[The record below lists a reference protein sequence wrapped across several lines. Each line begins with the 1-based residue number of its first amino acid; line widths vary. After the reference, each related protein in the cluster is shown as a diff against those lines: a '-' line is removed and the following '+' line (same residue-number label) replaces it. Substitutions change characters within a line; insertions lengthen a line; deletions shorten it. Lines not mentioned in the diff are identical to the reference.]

1 MKKLMQKGILG
12 ILLVLAIFMCI
23 PIEARADDGIVVEKD
38 GDFLYR
44 VEGESDN
51 PEVTIYSYV
60 GSDTDVTVPSEIKGK
75 PVTTLHGTFS
85 GKKTVKK
92 VTVPE
97 GVRLIEYNA
106 FFGCTALTTV
116 VLPSSLEEMTEYTF
130 YECTNLK
137 TVSLDTAN
145 SKLTK
150 IGQYSFAYCEK
161 LTGFD
166 IPSSL
171 KELEEGVFFRCSSL
185 KKIIIP
191 DTVEK
196 IDRSAFYECTNVIEI
211 KIPGTVKEA
220 SDIALVGC
228 EKVIT
233 AELPISMVTLA
244 NLQRSDDLETLVIV
258 DDGSTELP
266 DKDALN
272 EKKKLKKVVFP
283 DSLTSIPRAF
293 CRSVSA
299 LEEVKLPANLK
310 IISNA
315 SFSECT
321 NLKTIDLPDTV
332 TEIGAFAFADCTS
345 LKDFT
350 IPDGIKSIG
359 EEAFYNSGI
368 TSLVVP
374 ESVETID
381 KLAFSHMANLT
392 NATFPAGCGIT
403 FSDCKN
409 LKTAKITGNP
419 TVIDNYMFYE
429 CSQLTDFEIPGSVKK
444 IGYAAFYNT
453 ALKEAVIPAS
463 VTEIDDWAFADCT
476 SLKDF
481 TIPDGIK
488 SIGEA
493 AFYNSGITSLVV
505 PESVETI
512 DKLAFSHMANLVSA
526 TIPAG
531 YGITFNGYTS
541 LKTAKITGNPT
552 AIDDSMFRKCSS
564 LVSIELPDTVTEIGK
579 YAFAD
584 CTSLK
589 DFTIPDGIKSIGE
602 AAFYNSGITSL
613 VVPESVETIDKLA
626 FSHMANL
633 VSATIP
639 AGYGIT
645 FNGCTSLKTAKIT
658 GNLTAI
664 DDWMFNNCGQLSDF
678 DIPDSVTRIGY
689 SAFSG
694 TALKEAVIPAGVTEI
709 DDWAFGE
716 CQNLEKAMLPDG
728 LKSIGEAA
736 FYECPELTDSNI
748 PDSVTTLGGYAFSC
762 CPKLK
767 DMTIPDTIDNFGE
780 CVFEDTPGVTID
792 TSRKYFIPTVDGI
805 KDLSYTGSEIT
816 QPDME
821 ITVNGMTLKED
832 SDYEVSY
839 SSNTEIGTA
848 TMDINF
854 KGQYVGHLTRTFNV
868 VQIEMSDENIT
879 VTGIHNTRYTGKKIV
894 MSKLAVQAGGRT
906 LIPGT
911 DYTVS
916 YKNNLNPGTAE
927 ITIAGKGNYTGTVV
941 KTFNILILKGST
953 YTVGTMKYKV
963 TNAATNGKGTVAIM
977 GTVKAKT
984 DSTFTLLSV
993 PGAVKIGGIT
1003 YNVTMVNVGAFSGY
1017 TYLKKVVIGNGVKA
1031 IGSNAFYGCKSITS
1045 IIIGRGV
1052 TAIGGKTFYG
1062 CSKLASIS
1070 VLSSSIKL
1078 IGKETFTRIAAKPVV
1093 AVPKAKLAKYKQLM
1107 KNAGMTTKA
1116 VYRVR

>member
-23 PIEARADDGIVVEKD
+23 PIQARADDGIVVEKD

-75 PVTTLHGTFS
+75 PVTTLYGTFS
-85 GKKTVKK
+85 GNKTVKK

-97 GVRLIEYNA
+97 GVRLIKNLA
-106 FFGCTALTTV
+106 FHGCTALTTV

-130 YECTNLK
+130 YQCTNLK

-150 IGQYSFAYCEK
+150 IGRYSFAYCEK

-166 IPSSL
+166 IPSLL
-171 KELEEGVFFRCSSL
+171 KELEEGVFADCSSL
-185 KKIIIP
+185 EKIIIP

-196 IDRSAFYECTNVIEI
+196 IGGSVFGGCTNVTEI

-220 SDIALVGC
+220 SDFALFGC
-228 EKVIT
+228 DKVIT

-244 NLQRSDDLETLVIV
+244 NLQRSDELETLVII
-258 DDGSTELP
+258 DDGSTALP

-272 EKKKLKKVVFP
+272 KKKKLKKVIFP
-283 DSLTSIPRAF
+283 DSLTSIPKAF
-293 CRSVSA
+293 CMSASA
-299 LEEVKLPANLK
+299 LEDVKLPANLK

-315 SFSECT
+315 SFSGCT

-332 TEIGAFAFADCTS
+332 TEIGAFAFKSTGLTS
-345 LKDFT
+345 IT
-350 IPDGIKSIG
+350 IP
-359 EEAFYNSGI
+359 A
-368 TSLVVP
+368 
-374 ESVETID
+374 SVETVDDTAFID
-381 KLAFSHMANLT
+381 NTSLT
-392 NATFPAGCGIT
+392 DATFPAGKGISFEGCT
-403 FSDCKN
+403 SLVN
-409 LKTAKITGNP
+409 VKINNNP
-419 TVIDNYMFYE
+419 TKIDDSMFRK
-429 CSQLTDFEIPGSVKK
+429 CSSL
-444 IGYAAFYNT
+444 
-453 ALKEAVIPAS
+453 AS
-463 VTEIDDWAFADCT
+463 IELPDTVTEIGKYAFADCT

-481 TIPDGIK
+481 IIPDGIK

-531 YGITFNGYTS
+531 YGITFSGCTS

-552 AIDDSMFRKCSS
+552 AIDD
-564 LVSIELPDTVTEIGK
+564 
-579 YAFAD
+579 
-584 CTSLK
+584 
-589 DFTIPDGIKSIGE
+589 
-602 AAFYNSGITSL
+602 
-613 VVPESVETIDKLA
+613 
-626 FSHMANL
+626 
-633 VSATIP
+633 
-639 AGYGIT
+639 
-645 FNGCTSLKTAKIT
+645 
-658 GNLTAI
+658 
-664 DDWMFNNCGQLSDF
+664 WMFNNCGQLADF
-678 DIPDSVTRIGY
+678 DIPDSVTKIGY
-689 SAFSG
+689 AAFSG

-716 CQNLEKAMLPDG
+716 CQNLEKAVLPDG

-792 TSRKYFIPTVDGI
+792 TSRKYFIPTVEGI

-868 VQIEMSDENIT
+868 VQTDMSGDGIT

-906 LIPGT
+906 LTPGT
-911 DYTVS
+911 DYTVA

-927 ITIAGKGNYTGTVV
+927 ITITGKGNYTGTVV

-984 DSTFTLLSV
+984 DRTFTSLSV
-993 PGAVKIGGIT
+993 PSAVKIGGIT

-1031 IGSNAFYGCKSITS
+1031 IGSNAFYGCKSIAS

-1093 AVPKAKLAKYKQLM
+1093 VVPKAKLANYKRVM

>member
-1 MKKLMQKGILG
+1 
-12 ILLVLAIFMCI
+12 
-23 PIEARADDGIVVEKD
+23 
-38 GDFLYR
+38 
-44 VEGESDN
+44 
-51 PEVTIYSYV
+51 
-60 GSDTDVTVPSEIKGK
+60 
-75 PVTTLHGTFS
+75 
-85 GKKTVKK
+85 
-92 VTVPE
+92 
-97 GVRLIEYNA
+97 
-106 FFGCTALTTV
+106 
-116 VLPSSLEEMTEYTF
+116 
-130 YECTNLK
+130 
-137 TVSLDTAN
+137 
-145 SKLTK
+145 
-150 IGQYSFAYCEK
+150 
-161 LTGFD
+161 
-166 IPSSL
+166 
-171 KELEEGVFFRCSSL
+171 
-185 KKIIIP
+185 
-191 DTVEK
+191 
-196 IDRSAFYECTNVIEI
+196 
-211 KIPGTVKEA
+211 
-220 SDIALVGC
+220 
-228 EKVIT
+228 
-233 AELPISMVTLA
+233 
-244 NLQRSDDLETLVIV
+244 
-258 DDGSTELP
+258 
-266 DKDALN
+266 
-272 EKKKLKKVVFP
+272 
-283 DSLTSIPRAF
+283 
-293 CRSVSA
+293 
-299 LEEVKLPANLK
+299 
-310 IISNA
+310 
-315 SFSECT
+315 
-321 NLKTIDLPDTV
+321 
-332 TEIGAFAFADCTS
+332 
-345 LKDFT
+345 
-350 IPDGIKSIG
+350 
-359 EEAFYNSGI
+359 
-368 TSLVVP
+368 
-374 ESVETID
+374 
-381 KLAFSHMANLT
+381 
-392 NATFPAGCGIT
+392 
-403 FSDCKN
+403 
-409 LKTAKITGNP
+409 
-419 TVIDNYMFYE
+419 
-429 CSQLTDFEIPGSVKK
+429 
-444 IGYAAFYNT
+444 
-453 ALKEAVIPAS
+453 
-463 VTEIDDWAFADCT
+463 
-476 SLKDF
+476 
-481 TIPDGIK
+481 
-488 SIGEA
+488 
-493 AFYNSGITSLVV
+493 
-505 PESVETI
+505 
-512 DKLAFSHMANLVSA
+512 MANLVSA

-879 VTGIHNTRYTGKKIV
+879 VAGIHNTRYTGKKIV
-894 MSKLAVQAGGRT
+894 MSKLAVRADGRT

-911 DYTVS
+911 DYTVA

-963 TNAATNGKGTVAIM
+963 TNAAINGKGTVAIM

-984 DSTFTLLSV
+984 DRTFTSLSV
-993 PGAVKIGGIT
+993 PSAVKIGGIT

-1017 TYLKKVVIGNGVKA
+1017 TYLKKVVIGNGIKA
-1031 IGSNAFYGCKSITS
+1031 IGSNAFYGCKSIAS

-1078 IGKETFTRIAAKPVV
+1078 IGRETFTRIAAKPVV
-1093 AVPKAKLAKYKQLM
+1093 VVPKAKLAKYKQLM
-1107 KNAGMTTKA
+1107 KNAGMTTRA

>member
-23 PIEARADDGIVVEKD
+23 PIQARADDGIVVEKD

-85 GKKTVKK
+85 GKETVKK

-97 GVRLIEYNA
+97 GVRLIEYHA
-106 FFGCTALTTV
+106 FHGCTALTTV
-116 VLPSSLEEMTEYTF
+116 VLPSSLEEMTENTF
-130 YECTNLK
+130 YQCTNLK

-196 IDRSAFYECTNVIEI
+196 IDRSAFYECTNVTEI

-374 ESVETID
+374 ESVETIG

-463 VTEIDDWAFADCT
+463 VTEIDDWAF
-476 SLKDF
+476 
-481 TIPDGIK
+481 
-488 SIGEA
+488 
-493 AFYNSGITSLVV
+493 
-505 PESVETI
+505 
-512 DKLAFSHMANLVSA
+512 
-526 TIPAG
+526 
-531 YGITFNGYTS
+531 
-541 LKTAKITGNPT
+541 
-552 AIDDSMFRKCSS
+552 
-564 LVSIELPDTVTEIGK
+564 
-579 YAFAD
+579 
-584 CTSLK
+584 
-589 DFTIPDGIKSIGE
+589 
-602 AAFYNSGITSL
+602 
-613 VVPESVETIDKLA
+613 
-626 FSHMANL
+626 
-633 VSATIP
+633 
-639 AGYGIT
+639 
-645 FNGCTSLKTAKIT
+645 
-658 GNLTAI
+658 
-664 DDWMFNNCGQLSDF
+664 
-678 DIPDSVTRIGY
+678 
-689 SAFSG
+689 
-694 TALKEAVIPAGVTEI
+694 
-709 DDWAFGE
+709 GE
-716 CQNLEKAMLPDG
+716 CQNLEKAVLPDG

-805 KDLSYTGSEIT
+805 KDLPYTGSEIT

-868 VQIEMSDENIT
+868 VQTDMSGDGIT

-906 LIPGT
+906 LTPGT
-911 DYTVS
+911 DYTVA

-927 ITIAGKGNYTGTVV
+927 ITITGKGNYTGTVV

-984 DSTFTLLSV
+984 DRTFTSLSV
-993 PGAVKIGGIT
+993 PSAVKIGGIT

-1031 IGSNAFYGCKSITS
+1031 IGSNAFYGCKSIAS

-1078 IGKETFTRIAAKPVV
+1078 IGKETFTRIATKPVV
-1093 AVPKAKLAKYKQLM
+1093 VVSKANLAKYKQLM

>member
-23 PIEARADDGIVVEKD
+23 PIQARADDGIVVEKD

-60 GSDTDVTVPSEIKGK
+60 GSDTDVTVPSEIKGV

-85 GKKTVKK
+85 GKETVKTV
-92 VTVPE
+92 TIPE
-97 GVRLIEYNA
+97 GVRLIEYHA
-106 FFGCTALTTV
+106 FHGCTALTTV
-116 VLPSSLEEMTEYTF
+116 VLPSSLEEMTENTF
-130 YECTNLK
+130 YQCTNLK

-299 LEEVKLPANLK
+299 LEEVNLPANLK

-453 ALKEAVIPAS
+453 ALKEAVIPA
-463 VTEIDDWAFADCT
+463 
-476 SLKDF
+476 
-481 TIPDGIK
+481 
-488 SIGEA
+488 
-493 AFYNSGITSLVV
+493 
-505 PESVETI
+505 
-512 DKLAFSHMANLVSA
+512 
-526 TIPAG
+526 
-531 YGITFNGYTS
+531 
-541 LKTAKITGNPT
+541 
-552 AIDDSMFRKCSS
+552 
-564 LVSIELPDTVTEIGK
+564 
-579 YAFAD
+579 
-584 CTSLK
+584 
-589 DFTIPDGIKSIGE
+589 
-602 AAFYNSGITSL
+602 
-613 VVPESVETIDKLA
+613 
-626 FSHMANL
+626 
-633 VSATIP
+633 
-639 AGYGIT
+639 
-645 FNGCTSLKTAKIT
+645 
-658 GNLTAI
+658 
-664 DDWMFNNCGQLSDF
+664 
-678 DIPDSVTRIGY
+678 
-689 SAFSG
+689 
-694 TALKEAVIPAGVTEI
+694 GVTEI

-748 PDSVTTLGGYAFSC
+748 QDSVTTLGGYAFSC

-879 VTGIHNTRYTGKKIV
+879 VAGIHNTRYTGKKIV

-911 DYTVS
+911 DYTVA

-963 TNAATNGKGTVAIM
+963 TNAATDGKGTVAIM

-984 DSTFTLLSV
+984 DRTFTLLSV
-993 PGAVKIGGIT
+993 PGTVKIGGIT

-1017 TYLKKVVIGNGVKA
+1017 TYLKKVAIGNGVKA
-1031 IGSNAFYGCKSITS
+1031 IGSNAFYGCKSIAS

-1093 AVPKAKLAKYKQLM
+1093 VVPKAKLAKYKQLM

>member
-1 MKKLMQKGILG
+1 MLHFACIILSSAKSEKVYIEGETPAGSNTYWKCQNQDNTGKNAADHKGRGRQRKGEFMKKLIQKGILG

-23 PIEARADDGIVVEKD
+23 PIQARADDGIVVEKD

-60 GSDTDVTVPSEIKGK
+60 GSDTDVTVPSKIKGM

-85 GKKTVKK
+85 GKETVKTV
-92 VTVPE
+92 TIPE

-130 YECTNLK
+130 YQCTNLK

-315 SFSECT
+315 SFSGCT

-403 FSDCKN
+403 FSGCKN

-463 VTEIDDWAFADCT
+463 VTEIDDWAF
-476 SLKDF
+476 
-481 TIPDGIK
+481 
-488 SIGEA
+488 
-493 AFYNSGITSLVV
+493 
-505 PESVETI
+505 
-512 DKLAFSHMANLVSA
+512 
-526 TIPAG
+526 
-531 YGITFNGYTS
+531 
-541 LKTAKITGNPT
+541 
-552 AIDDSMFRKCSS
+552 
-564 LVSIELPDTVTEIGK
+564 
-579 YAFAD
+579 
-584 CTSLK
+584 
-589 DFTIPDGIKSIGE
+589 
-602 AAFYNSGITSL
+602 
-613 VVPESVETIDKLA
+613 
-626 FSHMANL
+626 
-633 VSATIP
+633 
-639 AGYGIT
+639 
-645 FNGCTSLKTAKIT
+645 
-658 GNLTAI
+658 
-664 DDWMFNNCGQLSDF
+664 
-678 DIPDSVTRIGY
+678 
-689 SAFSG
+689 
-694 TALKEAVIPAGVTEI
+694 
-709 DDWAFGE
+709 GE
-716 CQNLEKAMLPDG
+716 CQNLEKAVLPDG
-728 LKSIGEAA
+728 LKSIGGAA

-748 PDSVTTLGGYAFSC
+748 PDSVTTLGDFAFGW

-767 DMTIPDTIDNFGE
+767 DVTIPDTIDNFGK
-780 CVFEDTPGVTID
+780 CVFVNTPGVTID
-792 TSRKYFIPTVDGI
+792 TSRKYFVPTVDGI
-805 KDLSYTGSEIT
+805 KDLPYTGSEVA
-816 QPDME
+816 QPDMD
-821 ITVNGMTLKED
+821 ITVNGVTLEED

-906 LIPGT
+906 LTPGT
-911 DYTVS
+911 DYTVA

-953 YTVGTMKYKV
+953 YIVGTMKYKV

-984 DSTFTLLSV
+984 DRTFTSLSV
-993 PGAVKIGGIT
+993 PSAVKIGGIT

-1017 TYLKKVVIGNGVKA
+1017 TYLKKVVIGNGIKA
-1031 IGSNAFYGCKSITS
+1031 IGSNAFYGCKSIAS

-1093 AVPKAKLAKYKQLM
+1093 VVPKAKLAKYKQLM

>member
-1 MKKLMQKGILG
+1 MKKLIQRGILG

-23 PIEARADDGIVVEKD
+23 PIQARADDGIVVEKD

-85 GKKTVKK
+85 GKETVKK

-97 GVRLIEYNA
+97 GVRLIEYHA
-106 FFGCTALTTV
+106 FHGCTALTTV

-130 YECTNLK
+130 YQCTNLK

-150 IGQYSFAYCEK
+150 IGQYSFADCGK

-196 IDRSAFYECTNVIEI
+196 IDSSAFRECTNVTEI

-463 VTEIDDWAFADCT
+463 VTEIDDWAF
-476 SLKDF
+476 
-481 TIPDGIK
+481 
-488 SIGEA
+488 
-493 AFYNSGITSLVV
+493 
-505 PESVETI
+505 
-512 DKLAFSHMANLVSA
+512 
-526 TIPAG
+526 
-531 YGITFNGYTS
+531 
-541 LKTAKITGNPT
+541 
-552 AIDDSMFRKCSS
+552 
-564 LVSIELPDTVTEIGK
+564 
-579 YAFAD
+579 
-584 CTSLK
+584 
-589 DFTIPDGIKSIGE
+589 
-602 AAFYNSGITSL
+602 
-613 VVPESVETIDKLA
+613 
-626 FSHMANL
+626 
-633 VSATIP
+633 
-639 AGYGIT
+639 
-645 FNGCTSLKTAKIT
+645 
-658 GNLTAI
+658 
-664 DDWMFNNCGQLSDF
+664 
-678 DIPDSVTRIGY
+678 
-689 SAFSG
+689 
-694 TALKEAVIPAGVTEI
+694 
-709 DDWAFGE
+709 GE
-716 CQNLEKAMLPDG
+716 CQNLEKAVLSDG
-728 LKSIGEAA
+728 LKSIGGAA

-748 PDSVTTLGGYAFSC
+748 PDSVTTLGDFAFGW

-767 DMTIPDTIDNFGE
+767 DMTIPDTIDNFGK
-780 CVFEDTPGVTID
+780 CVFANTPGVTID

-805 KDLSYTGSEIT
+805 KDLPYTGSEVT

-821 ITVNGMTLKED
+821 ITVNGVTLKED

-839 SSNTEIGTA
+839 SSNTEIGMA

-879 VTGIHNTRYTGKKIV
+879 VAGIHNTRYTGKKIV
-894 MSKLAVQAGGRT
+894 MSKLAVRADGRT

-911 DYTVS
+911 DYTVA

-963 TNAATNGKGTVAIM
+963 TNAAINGKGTVAIM

-984 DSTFTLLSV
+984 DRTFTLLSV
-993 PGAVKIGGIT
+993 PSTVKIGGIT

-1017 TYLKKVVIGNGVKA
+1017 TYLKKVAIGNGVKA
-1031 IGSNAFYGCKSITS
+1031 IGSNAFYGCKSIAS

-1093 AVPKAKLAKYKQLM
+1093 VVPKAKLAKYKQLM

>member
-1 MKKLMQKGILG
+1 MKKLIQKGILG

-23 PIEARADDGIVVEKD
+23 PIQTRADDGIVVEKD

-85 GKKTVKK
+85 GKETVKK

-97 GVRLIEYNA
+97 GVRLIEYHA
-106 FFGCTALTTV
+106 FHGCTALTTV

-130 YECTNLK
+130 YQCTNLK

-196 IDRSAFYECTNVIEI
+196 IDRSAFYECTNVTEI

-332 TEIGAFAFADCTS
+332 TEIGAFAFANCTS

-463 VTEIDDWAFADCT
+463 VTEIDDWAF
-476 SLKDF
+476 
-481 TIPDGIK
+481 
-488 SIGEA
+488 
-493 AFYNSGITSLVV
+493 
-505 PESVETI
+505 
-512 DKLAFSHMANLVSA
+512 
-526 TIPAG
+526 
-531 YGITFNGYTS
+531 
-541 LKTAKITGNPT
+541 
-552 AIDDSMFRKCSS
+552 
-564 LVSIELPDTVTEIGK
+564 
-579 YAFAD
+579 
-584 CTSLK
+584 
-589 DFTIPDGIKSIGE
+589 
-602 AAFYNSGITSL
+602 
-613 VVPESVETIDKLA
+613 
-626 FSHMANL
+626 
-633 VSATIP
+633 
-639 AGYGIT
+639 
-645 FNGCTSLKTAKIT
+645 
-658 GNLTAI
+658 
-664 DDWMFNNCGQLSDF
+664 
-678 DIPDSVTRIGY
+678 
-689 SAFSG
+689 
-694 TALKEAVIPAGVTEI
+694 
-709 DDWAFGE
+709 GE
-716 CQNLEKAMLPDG
+716 CQNLEKAVLSDG
-728 LKSIGEAA
+728 LKSIGGAA

-748 PDSVTTLGGYAFSC
+748 PDSVTTLGDFAFGW

-767 DMTIPDTIDNFGE
+767 DMTIPDTIDNFGK
-780 CVFEDTPGVTID
+780 CVFANTPGVTID

-805 KDLSYTGSEIT
+805 KDLPYTGSEVT

-821 ITVNGMTLKED
+821 ITVNGVTLKED

-839 SSNTEIGTA
+839 SSNTEIGMA

-868 VQIEMSDENIT
+868 VQTDMSGDGIT

-906 LIPGT
+906 LTPGT
-911 DYTVS
+911 DYTVA

-984 DSTFTLLSV
+984 DRTFTSLSV
-993 PGAVKIGGIT
+993 PSAVKIGGIT

-1017 TYLKKVVIGNGVKA
+1017 TYLKKVVIGNGIKA
-1031 IGSNAFYGCKSITS
+1031 IGSNAFYGCKSIAS

-1093 AVPKAKLAKYKQLM
+1093 VVPKAKLAKYKQLM

>member
-23 PIEARADDGIVVEKD
+23 PIQARADDGIVVEKD

-60 GSDTDVTVPSEIKGK
+60 GSDTDVTVPSEIKGM

-85 GKKTVKK
+85 GKETVKTV
-92 VTVPE
+92 TIPE

-116 VLPSSLEEMTEYTF
+116 VLPSSLEEMTENTF
-130 YECTNLK
+130 YQCTNLK

-171 KELEEGVFFRCSSL
+171 KELEEFVFAYCSSL

-196 IDRSAFYECTNVIEI
+196 IDISAFRMCTNVTEI

-220 SDIALVGC
+220 SEFALFGC
-228 EKVIT
+228 DKVIT

-429 CSQLTDFEIPGSVKK
+429 CSQLTDFEIPDSVKK
-444 IGYAAFYNT
+444 IGYAAFYN
-453 ALKEAVIPAS
+453 
-463 VTEIDDWAFADCT
+463 
-476 SLKDF
+476 
-481 TIPDGIK
+481 
-488 SIGEA
+488 
-493 AFYNSGITSLVV
+493 
-505 PESVETI
+505 
-512 DKLAFSHMANLVSA
+512 
-526 TIPAG
+526 
-531 YGITFNGYTS
+531 
-541 LKTAKITGNPT
+541 
-552 AIDDSMFRKCSS
+552 
-564 LVSIELPDTVTEIGK
+564 
-579 YAFAD
+579 
-584 CTSLK
+584 
-589 DFTIPDGIKSIGE
+589 
-602 AAFYNSGITSL
+602 
-613 VVPESVETIDKLA
+613 
-626 FSHMANL
+626 
-633 VSATIP
+633 
-639 AGYGIT
+639 
-645 FNGCTSLKTAKIT
+645 
-658 GNLTAI
+658 
-664 DDWMFNNCGQLSDF
+664 
-678 DIPDSVTRIGY
+678 
-689 SAFSG
+689 

-821 ITVNGMTLKED
+821 ITVNGVTLKED

-906 LIPGT
+906 LTPGT
-911 DYTVS
+911 DYTVA

-984 DSTFTLLSV
+984 DRTFTSLSV
-993 PGAVKIGGIT
+993 PSAVKIGGIT

-1017 TYLKKVVIGNGVKA
+1017 TYLKKVVIGNGIKA
-1031 IGSNAFYGCKSITS
+1031 IGSNAFYGCKSIAS

-1093 AVPKAKLAKYKQLM
+1093 VVPKAKLAKYKQLM

>member
-60 GSDTDVTVPSEIKGK
+60 GSDTDVTVPSKIKGM

-85 GKKTVKK
+85 GKETVKTV
-92 VTVPE
+92 TIPE

-130 YECTNLK
+130 YQCTNLK

-531 YGITFNGYTS
+531 YGITFNG
-541 LKTAKITGNPT
+541 
-552 AIDDSMFRKCSS
+552 
-564 LVSIELPDTVTEIGK
+564 
-579 YAFAD
+579 
-584 CTSLK
+584 
-589 DFTIPDGIKSIGE
+589 
-602 AAFYNSGITSL
+602 
-613 VVPESVETIDKLA
+613 
-626 FSHMANL
+626 
-633 VSATIP
+633 
-639 AGYGIT
+639 
-645 FNGCTSLKTAKIT
+645 CTSLKTAKIT

-906 LIPGT
+906 LTPGT
-911 DYTVS
+911 DYTVA

-984 DSTFTLLSV
+984 DRTFTSLSV
-993 PGAVKIGGIT
+993 PSAVKIGGIT

-1017 TYLKKVVIGNGVKA
+1017 TYLKKVVIGNGIKA
-1031 IGSNAFYGCKSITS
+1031 IGSNAFYGCKSIAS

-1093 AVPKAKLAKYKQLM
+1093 VVPKAKLAKYKQLM

>member
-23 PIEARADDGIVVEKD
+23 PIQARADDGIVVEKD

-44 VEGESDN
+44 VEGESDT

-60 GSDTDVTVPSEIKGK
+60 GSDTDVTVPSKIKGM

-85 GKKTVKK
+85 GKETVKTV
-92 VTVPE
+92 TIPE

-130 YECTNLK
+130 YQCTNLK

-150 IGQYSFAYCEK
+150 IGRYSFAYCEK

-171 KELEEGVFFRCSSL
+171 KELEEFVFAYCSSL

-196 IDRSAFYECTNVIEI
+196 IDISAFRMCTNVTEI

-220 SDIALVGC
+220 SEFALFGC
-228 EKVIT
+228 DKVIT

-293 CRSVSA
+293 CRSISA

-315 SFSECT
+315 SFSKCT

-463 VTEIDDWAFADCT
+463 VTEIDDWAF
-476 SLKDF
+476 
-481 TIPDGIK
+481 
-488 SIGEA
+488 
-493 AFYNSGITSLVV
+493 
-505 PESVETI
+505 
-512 DKLAFSHMANLVSA
+512 
-526 TIPAG
+526 
-531 YGITFNGYTS
+531 
-541 LKTAKITGNPT
+541 
-552 AIDDSMFRKCSS
+552 
-564 LVSIELPDTVTEIGK
+564 
-579 YAFAD
+579 
-584 CTSLK
+584 
-589 DFTIPDGIKSIGE
+589 
-602 AAFYNSGITSL
+602 
-613 VVPESVETIDKLA
+613 
-626 FSHMANL
+626 
-633 VSATIP
+633 
-639 AGYGIT
+639 
-645 FNGCTSLKTAKIT
+645 
-658 GNLTAI
+658 
-664 DDWMFNNCGQLSDF
+664 
-678 DIPDSVTRIGY
+678 
-689 SAFSG
+689 
-694 TALKEAVIPAGVTEI
+694 
-709 DDWAFGE
+709 GE
-716 CQNLEKAMLPDG
+716 CQNLEKAVLPDG
-728 LKSIGEAA
+728 LKSIGGAA

-748 PDSVTTLGGYAFSC
+748 PDSVTTLGDFAFGW

-767 DMTIPDTIDNFGE
+767 DMTIPDTIDNFGK
-780 CVFEDTPGVTID
+780 CVFANTPGVTID

-805 KDLSYTGSEIT
+805 KDLPYTGSEVT

-821 ITVNGMTLKED
+821 ITVNGVTLKED

-839 SSNTEIGTA
+839 SSNTEIGMA

-879 VTGIHNTRYTGKKIV
+879 VAGIHNTRYTGKKIV
-894 MSKLAVQAGGRT
+894 MSKLAVRADGRT

-911 DYTVS
+911 DYTVA

-963 TNAATNGKGTVAIM
+963 TNAAINGKGTVAIM

-984 DSTFTLLSV
+984 DRTFTLLSV
-993 PGAVKIGGIT
+993 PGTVKIGGIT

-1031 IGSNAFYGCKSITS
+1031 IGSNAFYGCKSIAS

-1078 IGKETFTRIAAKPVV
+1078 IGRETFTRIAAKPVV
-1093 AVPKAKLAKYKQLM
+1093 VVPKAKLANYKRLM

>member
-23 PIEARADDGIVVEKD
+23 PIQARADDGIVVEKD

-60 GSDTDVTVPSEIKGK
+60 GSDTDVTVPSKIKGM

-85 GKKTVKK
+85 GKETVKK
-92 VTVPE
+92 VTVSE

-106 FFGCTALTTV
+106 FYGCTALTTV

-130 YECTNLK
+130 YQCTNLK

-150 IGQYSFAYCEK
+150 IGQYSFVDCEK

-196 IDRSAFYECTNVIEI
+196 IDRSAFYECTNVTEI

-463 VTEIDDWAFADCT
+463 VTEIDDWAF
-476 SLKDF
+476 
-481 TIPDGIK
+481 
-488 SIGEA
+488 
-493 AFYNSGITSLVV
+493 
-505 PESVETI
+505 
-512 DKLAFSHMANLVSA
+512 
-526 TIPAG
+526 
-531 YGITFNGYTS
+531 
-541 LKTAKITGNPT
+541 
-552 AIDDSMFRKCSS
+552 
-564 LVSIELPDTVTEIGK
+564 
-579 YAFAD
+579 
-584 CTSLK
+584 
-589 DFTIPDGIKSIGE
+589 
-602 AAFYNSGITSL
+602 
-613 VVPESVETIDKLA
+613 
-626 FSHMANL
+626 
-633 VSATIP
+633 
-639 AGYGIT
+639 
-645 FNGCTSLKTAKIT
+645 
-658 GNLTAI
+658 
-664 DDWMFNNCGQLSDF
+664 
-678 DIPDSVTRIGY
+678 
-689 SAFSG
+689 
-694 TALKEAVIPAGVTEI
+694 
-709 DDWAFGE
+709 GE
-716 CQNLEKAMLPDG
+716 CQNLEKAVLSDG
-728 LKSIGEAA
+728 LKSIGGAA

-748 PDSVTTLGGYAFSC
+748 PDSVTTLGDFAFGW

-767 DMTIPDTIDNFGE
+767 DMTIPDTIDNFGK
-780 CVFEDTPGVTID
+780 CVFANTPGVTID

-805 KDLSYTGSEIT
+805 KDLPYTGSEVT

-821 ITVNGMTLKED
+821 ITVNGVTLKED

-839 SSNTEIGTA
+839 SSNTEIGMA

-868 VQIEMSDENIT
+868 VQTDMSGDGIT

-911 DYTVS
+911 DYTVA

-984 DSTFTLLSV
+984 DRTFTLLSV
-993 PGAVKIGGIT
+993 PSTVKIGGIT

-1017 TYLKKVVIGNGVKA
+1017 TYLKKVAIGNGVKA
-1031 IGSNAFYGCKSITS
+1031 IGSNAFYGCKSIAS

-1052 TAIGGKTFYG
+1052 TAIGSKTFYG

-1093 AVPKAKLAKYKQLM
+1093 VVPKAKLANYKRVM

>member
-1 MKKLMQKGILG
+1 MKKLIQRGILG

-23 PIEARADDGIVVEKD
+23 PIQARADDGIVVEKD

-44 VEGESDN
+44 VEGESNN

-60 GSDTDVTVPSEIKGK
+60 GSDTDVTVPSKIKGM

-85 GKKTVKK
+85 SKKTVKK
-92 VTVPE
+92 VTIPE

-106 FFGCTALTTV
+106 FYGCTDLTTV

-130 YECTNLK
+130 YQCTNLK

-150 IGQYSFAYCEK
+150 IGKYSFAYCEK

-166 IPSSL
+166 IPSSV
-171 KELEEGVFFRCSSL
+171 KELEEFVFAYCSSL

-196 IDRSAFYECTNVIEI
+196 IDISAFRECTNVTEI

-220 SDIALVGC
+220 SEFALVGC
-228 EKVIT
+228 DKVIT

-283 DSLTSIPRAF
+283 DSLTSIPKAF

-403 FSDCKN
+403 FSGCKN

-453 ALKEAVIPAS
+453 ALKEAVIPA
-463 VTEIDDWAFADCT
+463 
-476 SLKDF
+476 
-481 TIPDGIK
+481 
-488 SIGEA
+488 
-493 AFYNSGITSLVV
+493 
-505 PESVETI
+505 
-512 DKLAFSHMANLVSA
+512 
-526 TIPAG
+526 
-531 YGITFNGYTS
+531 
-541 LKTAKITGNPT
+541 
-552 AIDDSMFRKCSS
+552 
-564 LVSIELPDTVTEIGK
+564 
-579 YAFAD
+579 
-584 CTSLK
+584 
-589 DFTIPDGIKSIGE
+589 
-602 AAFYNSGITSL
+602 
-613 VVPESVETIDKLA
+613 
-626 FSHMANL
+626 
-633 VSATIP
+633 
-639 AGYGIT
+639 
-645 FNGCTSLKTAKIT
+645 
-658 GNLTAI
+658 
-664 DDWMFNNCGQLSDF
+664 
-678 DIPDSVTRIGY
+678 
-689 SAFSG
+689 
-694 TALKEAVIPAGVTEI
+694 GVTEI

-716 CQNLEKAMLPDG
+716 CQNLEKAVLPDG
-728 LKSIGEAA
+728 LKSIGGAA

-748 PDSVTTLGGYAFSC
+748 PDSVTTLGDFAFGW

-767 DMTIPDTIDNFGE
+767 DVTIPDTIDNFGK
-780 CVFEDTPGVTID
+780 CVFVNTPGVTID
-792 TSRKYFIPTVDGI
+792 TSRKYFVPTVDGI
-805 KDLSYTGSEIT
+805 KDLPYTGSEVA
-816 QPDME
+816 QPDMD
-821 ITVNGMTLKED
+821 ITVNGVTLEED

-868 VQIEMSDENIT
+868 VQIDMSDENIT

-1093 AVPKAKLAKYKQLM
+1093 VVPKAKLAKYKQLM

>member
-1 MKKLMQKGILG
+1 MKKLIQRGILG

-23 PIEARADDGIVVEKD
+23 PIQARADDGIVVEKD

-44 VEGESDN
+44 VEGESNN

-60 GSDTDVTVPSEIKGK
+60 GSDTDVTVPSKIKGM

-85 GKKTVKK
+85 SKKTVKK
-92 VTVPE
+92 VTIPE

-106 FFGCTALTTV
+106 FYGCTDLTTV

-130 YECTNLK
+130 YQCTNLK

-150 IGQYSFAYCEK
+150 IGKYSFAYCEK

-166 IPSSL
+166 IPSSV
-171 KELEEGVFFRCSSL
+171 KELEEFVFAYCSSL

-196 IDRSAFYECTNVIEI
+196 IDISAFRECTNVTEI

-220 SDIALVGC
+220 SEFALVGC
-228 EKVIT
+228 DKVIT

-315 SFSECT
+315 SFSGCT

-403 FSDCKN
+403 FSGCKN

-463 VTEIDDWAFADCT
+463 VTEIDDWAF
-476 SLKDF
+476 
-481 TIPDGIK
+481 
-488 SIGEA
+488 
-493 AFYNSGITSLVV
+493 
-505 PESVETI
+505 
-512 DKLAFSHMANLVSA
+512 
-526 TIPAG
+526 
-531 YGITFNGYTS
+531 
-541 LKTAKITGNPT
+541 
-552 AIDDSMFRKCSS
+552 
-564 LVSIELPDTVTEIGK
+564 
-579 YAFAD
+579 
-584 CTSLK
+584 
-589 DFTIPDGIKSIGE
+589 
-602 AAFYNSGITSL
+602 
-613 VVPESVETIDKLA
+613 
-626 FSHMANL
+626 
-633 VSATIP
+633 
-639 AGYGIT
+639 
-645 FNGCTSLKTAKIT
+645 
-658 GNLTAI
+658 
-664 DDWMFNNCGQLSDF
+664 
-678 DIPDSVTRIGY
+678 
-689 SAFSG
+689 
-694 TALKEAVIPAGVTEI
+694 
-709 DDWAFGE
+709 GE
-716 CQNLEKAMLPDG
+716 CQNLEKAVLPDG
-728 LKSIGEAA
+728 LKSIGGAA

-748 PDSVTTLGGYAFSC
+748 PDSVTTLGDFAFGW

-767 DMTIPDTIDNFGE
+767 DVTIPDTIDNFGK
-780 CVFEDTPGVTID
+780 CVFVNTPGVTID
-792 TSRKYFIPTVDGI
+792 TSRKYFVPTVDGI
-805 KDLSYTGSEIT
+805 KDLPYTGSEVA
-816 QPDME
+816 QPDMD
-821 ITVNGMTLKED
+821 ITVNGVTLEED

-868 VQIEMSDENIT
+868 VQIDMSDENIT

-1017 TYLKKVVIGNGVKA
+1017 TYLKKVVIGNGIKA
-1031 IGSNAFYGCKSITS
+1031 IGSNAFYGCKSIAS

-1093 AVPKAKLAKYKQLM
+1093 VVPKAKLAKYKQLM

>member
-12 ILLVLAIFMCI
+12 ILLVLAIFMSI
-23 PIEARADDGIVVEKD
+23 PIQARADDGIVVEKD

-85 GKKTVKK
+85 GKETVKK

-97 GVRLIEYNA
+97 GVRLIEYHA
-106 FFGCTALTTV
+106 FHGCTALTTV
-116 VLPSSLEEMTEYTF
+116 VLPSSLEEMTENTF
-130 YECTNLK
+130 YQCTNLK

-196 IDRSAFYECTNVIEI
+196 IDRSAFYECTNVTEI

-293 CRSVSA
+293 CRSESA

-332 TEIGAFAFADCTS
+332 TEIGAF
-345 LKDFT
+345 
-350 IPDGIKSIG
+350 
-359 EEAFYNSGI
+359 
-368 TSLVVP
+368 
-374 ESVETID
+374 
-381 KLAFSHMANLT
+381 
-392 NATFPAGCGIT
+392 
-403 FSDCKN
+403 
-409 LKTAKITGNP
+409 
-419 TVIDNYMFYE
+419 
-429 CSQLTDFEIPGSVKK
+429 
-444 IGYAAFYNT
+444 
-453 ALKEAVIPAS
+453 
-463 VTEIDDWAFADCT
+463 
-476 SLKDF
+476 
-481 TIPDGIK
+481 
-488 SIGEA
+488 
-493 AFYNSGITSLVV
+493 
-505 PESVETI
+505 
-512 DKLAFSHMANLVSA
+512 
-526 TIPAG
+526 
-531 YGITFNGYTS
+531 
-541 LKTAKITGNPT
+541 
-552 AIDDSMFRKCSS
+552 
-564 LVSIELPDTVTEIGK
+564 
-579 YAFAD
+579 AFAD

-868 VQIEMSDENIT
+868 VQTDMSGDGIT

-894 MSKLAVQAGGRT
+894 MSKIAVQAGGRT
-906 LIPGT
+906 LTPGT
-911 DYTVS
+911 DYTVA

-984 DSTFTLLSV
+984 DRTFTSLSV
-993 PGAVKIGGIT
+993 PSAVKIGGIT

-1017 TYLKKVVIGNGVKA
+1017 TYLKKVVIGNGIKA
-1031 IGSNAFYGCKSITS
+1031 IGSNAFYGCKSIAS

-1093 AVPKAKLAKYKQLM
+1093 VVPKAKLAKYKQLM

>member
-1 MKKLMQKGILG
+1 MKKLIQRGILG
-12 ILLVLAIFMCI
+12 ILLVLAIFMSI
-23 PIEARADDGIVVEKD
+23 PIQARADDGIVVEKD

-60 GSDTDVTVPSEIKGK
+60 GSDTDVTVPSKIKGM

-85 GKKTVKK
+85 GKETVKK
-92 VTVPE
+92 VTVSE

-106 FFGCTALTTV
+106 FHGCTALTTV

-130 YECTNLK
+130 YQCTNLK

-171 KELEEGVFFRCSSL
+171 KELEEFVFAYCSSL

-196 IDRSAFYECTNVIEI
+196 IDISAFRMCTNVTEI

-220 SDIALVGC
+220 SEFALFGC
-228 EKVIT
+228 DKVIT

-315 SFSECT
+315 SFSKCT

-463 VTEIDDWAFADCT
+463 VTEIDDWAF
-476 SLKDF
+476 
-481 TIPDGIK
+481 
-488 SIGEA
+488 
-493 AFYNSGITSLVV
+493 
-505 PESVETI
+505 
-512 DKLAFSHMANLVSA
+512 
-526 TIPAG
+526 
-531 YGITFNGYTS
+531 
-541 LKTAKITGNPT
+541 
-552 AIDDSMFRKCSS
+552 
-564 LVSIELPDTVTEIGK
+564 
-579 YAFAD
+579 
-584 CTSLK
+584 
-589 DFTIPDGIKSIGE
+589 
-602 AAFYNSGITSL
+602 
-613 VVPESVETIDKLA
+613 
-626 FSHMANL
+626 
-633 VSATIP
+633 
-639 AGYGIT
+639 
-645 FNGCTSLKTAKIT
+645 
-658 GNLTAI
+658 
-664 DDWMFNNCGQLSDF
+664 
-678 DIPDSVTRIGY
+678 
-689 SAFSG
+689 
-694 TALKEAVIPAGVTEI
+694 
-709 DDWAFGE
+709 GE
-716 CQNLEKAMLPDG
+716 CQNLEKAVLSDG
-728 LKSIGEAA
+728 LKSIGGAA

-748 PDSVTTLGGYAFSC
+748 PDSVTTLGDFAFGW

-767 DMTIPDTIDNFGE
+767 DMTIPDTIDNFGK
-780 CVFEDTPGVTID
+780 CVFANTPGVTID

-805 KDLSYTGSEIT
+805 KDLPYTGSEVT

-821 ITVNGMTLKED
+821 ITVNGVTLKED

-839 SSNTEIGTA
+839 SSNTEIGMA

-868 VQIEMSDENIT
+868 VQTDMSGDGIT

-906 LIPGT
+906 LTPGT
-911 DYTVS
+911 DYTVA

-963 TNAATNGKGTVAIM
+963 TNAATDGKGTVAIM

-984 DSTFTLLSV
+984 DRTFTLLSV
-993 PGAVKIGGIT
+993 PGTVKIGGIT

-1031 IGSNAFYGCKSITS
+1031 IGSNAFYGCKSIAS

-1093 AVPKAKLAKYKQLM
+1093 VVPKAKLAKYKQLM

>member
-23 PIEARADDGIVVEKD
+23 PIQARADDGIVVEKD

-60 GSDTDVTVPSEIKGK
+60 GSDTDVTVPSEIKGM

-85 GKKTVKK
+85 GKETVKTV
-92 VTVPE
+92 TISE

-116 VLPSSLEEMTEYTF
+116 VLPSSLEEMTENTF
-130 YECTNLK
+130 YQCTNLK

-150 IGQYSFAYCEK
+150 IGRYSFAYCEK

-171 KELEEGVFFRCSSL
+171 KELEEFVFAYCSSL

-196 IDRSAFYECTNVIEI
+196 IDISAFRMCTNVTEI

-220 SDIALVGC
+220 SEFALFGC
-228 EKVIT
+228 DKVIT

-463 VTEIDDWAFADCT
+463 VTEIDDWAF
-476 SLKDF
+476 
-481 TIPDGIK
+481 
-488 SIGEA
+488 
-493 AFYNSGITSLVV
+493 
-505 PESVETI
+505 
-512 DKLAFSHMANLVSA
+512 
-526 TIPAG
+526 
-531 YGITFNGYTS
+531 
-541 LKTAKITGNPT
+541 
-552 AIDDSMFRKCSS
+552 
-564 LVSIELPDTVTEIGK
+564 
-579 YAFAD
+579 
-584 CTSLK
+584 
-589 DFTIPDGIKSIGE
+589 
-602 AAFYNSGITSL
+602 
-613 VVPESVETIDKLA
+613 
-626 FSHMANL
+626 
-633 VSATIP
+633 
-639 AGYGIT
+639 
-645 FNGCTSLKTAKIT
+645 
-658 GNLTAI
+658 
-664 DDWMFNNCGQLSDF
+664 
-678 DIPDSVTRIGY
+678 
-689 SAFSG
+689 
-694 TALKEAVIPAGVTEI
+694 
-709 DDWAFGE
+709 GE
-716 CQNLEKAMLPDG
+716 CQNLEKAVLSDG
-728 LKSIGEAA
+728 LKSIGGAA

-748 PDSVTTLGGYAFSC
+748 PDSVTTLGDFAFGW

-767 DMTIPDTIDNFGE
+767 DMTIPDTIDNFGK
-780 CVFEDTPGVTID
+780 CVFANTPGVTID

-805 KDLSYTGSEIT
+805 KDLHYTGSEVT

-906 LIPGT
+906 LTPGT
-911 DYTVS
+911 DYTVA

-984 DSTFTLLSV
+984 DRTFTLLSV
-993 PGAVKIGGIT
+993 PSTVKIGGIT

-1031 IGSNAFYGCKSITS
+1031 IGSNAFYGCKSIAS

-1078 IGKETFTRIAAKPVV
+1078 IGRETFTRIAAKPVV
-1093 AVPKAKLAKYKQLM
+1093 VVPKAKLAKYKQLM

>member
-1 MKKLMQKGILG
+1 MKKLIQKGILG

-23 PIEARADDGIVVEKD
+23 PIQARADDGIVVEKD

-60 GSDTDVTVPSEIKGK
+60 GSDTDVTVPSKIKGM

-92 VTVPE
+92 VTIPE
-97 GVRLIEYNA
+97 GVRLIKNLA
-106 FFGCTALTTV
+106 FHGCTALTTV

-130 YECTNLK
+130 YQCTNLK

-150 IGQYSFAYCEK
+150 IGQYSFADCGK

-171 KELEEGVFFRCSSL
+171 KELEEGVFACCSSL

-191 DTVEK
+191 DMVEK
-196 IDRSAFYECTNVIEI
+196 IDRSAFCECTNVTEI
-211 KIPGTVKEA
+211 
-220 SDIALVGC
+220 
-228 EKVIT
+228 
-233 AELPISMVTLA
+233 
-244 NLQRSDDLETLVIV
+244 
-258 DDGSTELP
+258 
-266 DKDALN
+266 
-272 EKKKLKKVVFP
+272 
-283 DSLTSIPRAF
+283 
-293 CRSVSA
+293 
-299 LEEVKLPANLK
+299 KLPANLK

-332 TEIGAFAFADCTS
+332 TEIGAFAFESTGLTS
-345 LKDFT
+345 IT
-350 IPDGIKSIG
+350 IP
-359 EEAFYNSGI
+359 A
-368 TSLVVP
+368 
-374 ESVETID
+374 SVETVD
-381 KLAFSHMANLT
+381 ETAFINNTRLT
-392 NATFPAGCGIT
+392 DATFPAGKGI
-403 FSDCKN
+403 S
-409 LKTAKITGNP
+409 
-419 TVIDNYMFYE
+419 
-429 CSQLTDFEIPGSVKK
+429 FEG
-444 IGYAAFYNT
+444 
-453 ALKEAVIPAS
+453 
-463 VTEIDDWAFADCT
+463 CT
-476 SLKDF
+476 SLV
-481 TIPDGIK
+481 
-488 SIGEA
+488 
-493 AFYNSGITSLVV
+493 NV
-505 PESVETI
+505 
-512 DKLAFSHMANLVSA
+512 
-526 TIPAG
+526 
-531 YGITFNGYTS
+531 
-541 LKTAKITGNPT
+541 KINNNPT
-552 AIDDSMFRKCSS
+552 KIDNFMFRKCSS

-633 VSATIP
+633 TNATIP
-639 AGYGIT
+639 AGCGIT
-645 FNGCTSLKTAKIT
+645 FSGCKNLKTAKIT
-658 GNLTAI
+658 GNPTVI
-664 DDWMFNNCGQLSDF
+664 DNYMFNECSQLTDF
-678 DIPDSVTRIGY
+678 EIPGSVKKIGY
-689 SAFSG
+689 AAFYN
-694 TALKEAVIPAGVTEI
+694 TAFKEAVIPASVTEI

-716 CQNLEKAMLPDG
+716 CQNLEKAVLPDG
-728 LKSIGEAA
+728 LKSIGGAA

-748 PDSVTTLGGYAFSC
+748 PDSVTTLGDFAFGW

-767 DMTIPDTIDNFGE
+767 DMTIPDTIDNFGK
-780 CVFEDTPGVTID
+780 CVFANTPGVTID

-805 KDLSYTGSEIT
+805 KDLPYTGSEVT

-821 ITVNGMTLKED
+821 LTVNGVTLKED

-839 SSNTEIGTA
+839 SSNTEIGMA

-868 VQIEMSDENIT
+868 VQTDMSGDGIT

-894 MSKLAVQAGGRT
+894 MSKLAVRADGRT

-911 DYTVS
+911 DYTVA

-984 DSTFTLLSV
+984 DRTFTSLSV
-993 PGAVKIGGIT
+993 PSAVKIGGIT

-1017 TYLKKVVIGNGVKA
+1017 TYLKKVVIGNGIKA
-1031 IGSNAFYGCKSITS
+1031 IGSNAFYGCKSIAL

-1093 AVPKAKLAKYKQLM
+1093 VVPKAKLANYKRVM

>member
-1 MKKLMQKGILG
+1 MKKLIQRGILG

-23 PIEARADDGIVVEKD
+23 PIQARADDGIVVEKD

-85 GKKTVKK
+85 GKETVKK

-97 GVRLIEYNA
+97 GVRLIEYHA
-106 FFGCTALTTV
+106 FHGCTALTTV

-130 YECTNLK
+130 YQCTNLK

-150 IGQYSFAYCEK
+150 IGQYSFADCGK

-196 IDRSAFYECTNVIEI
+196 IDSSAFRECTNVTEI

-463 VTEIDDWAFADCT
+463 VTEIDDWAF
-476 SLKDF
+476 
-481 TIPDGIK
+481 
-488 SIGEA
+488 
-493 AFYNSGITSLVV
+493 
-505 PESVETI
+505 
-512 DKLAFSHMANLVSA
+512 
-526 TIPAG
+526 
-531 YGITFNGYTS
+531 
-541 LKTAKITGNPT
+541 
-552 AIDDSMFRKCSS
+552 
-564 LVSIELPDTVTEIGK
+564 
-579 YAFAD
+579 
-584 CTSLK
+584 
-589 DFTIPDGIKSIGE
+589 
-602 AAFYNSGITSL
+602 
-613 VVPESVETIDKLA
+613 
-626 FSHMANL
+626 
-633 VSATIP
+633 
-639 AGYGIT
+639 
-645 FNGCTSLKTAKIT
+645 
-658 GNLTAI
+658 
-664 DDWMFNNCGQLSDF
+664 
-678 DIPDSVTRIGY
+678 
-689 SAFSG
+689 
-694 TALKEAVIPAGVTEI
+694 
-709 DDWAFGE
+709 GE
-716 CQNLEKAMLPDG
+716 CQNLEKAVLSDG
-728 LKSIGEAA
+728 LKSIGGAA

-748 PDSVTTLGGYAFSC
+748 PDSVTTLGDFAFGW

-767 DMTIPDTIDNFGE
+767 DMTIPDTIDNFGK
-780 CVFEDTPGVTID
+780 CVFANTPGVTID

-805 KDLSYTGSEIT
+805 KDLPYTGSEVT

-821 ITVNGMTLKED
+821 ITVNGVTLKED

-839 SSNTEIGTA
+839 SSNTEIGMA

-868 VQIEMSDENIT
+868 VQTDMSGDGIT

-906 LIPGT
+906 LTPGT
-911 DYTVS
+911 DYTVA

-927 ITIAGKGNYTGTVV
+927 ITITGKGNYTGTVV
-941 KTFNILILKGST
+941 KTFNILILNGST

-984 DSTFTLLSV
+984 DRTFTSLSV
-993 PGAVKIGGIT
+993 PSAVKIGGIT

-1017 TYLKKVVIGNGVKA
+1017 TYLKKVVIGNGIKA
-1031 IGSNAFYGCKSITS
+1031 IGSNAFYGCKSIVS

-1093 AVPKAKLAKYKQLM
+1093 VVPKAKLANYKRVM

>member
-23 PIEARADDGIVVEKD
+23 PIQARADDGIVVEKD

-60 GSDTDVTVPSEIKGK
+60 GSDTDVTVPSEIKGM

-85 GKKTVKK
+85 GKETVKTV
-92 VTVPE
+92 TIPE

-116 VLPSSLEEMTEYTF
+116 VLPSSLEEMTENTF
-130 YECTNLK
+130 YQCTNLK

-171 KELEEGVFFRCSSL
+171 KELEEFVFAYCSSL

-196 IDRSAFYECTNVIEI
+196 IDISAFRMCTNVTEI

-220 SDIALVGC
+220 SEFALFGC
-228 EKVIT
+228 DKVIT

-463 VTEIDDWAFADCT
+463 VTEIDDWAF
-476 SLKDF
+476 
-481 TIPDGIK
+481 
-488 SIGEA
+488 
-493 AFYNSGITSLVV
+493 
-505 PESVETI
+505 
-512 DKLAFSHMANLVSA
+512 
-526 TIPAG
+526 
-531 YGITFNGYTS
+531 
-541 LKTAKITGNPT
+541 
-552 AIDDSMFRKCSS
+552 
-564 LVSIELPDTVTEIGK
+564 
-579 YAFAD
+579 
-584 CTSLK
+584 
-589 DFTIPDGIKSIGE
+589 
-602 AAFYNSGITSL
+602 
-613 VVPESVETIDKLA
+613 
-626 FSHMANL
+626 
-633 VSATIP
+633 
-639 AGYGIT
+639 
-645 FNGCTSLKTAKIT
+645 
-658 GNLTAI
+658 
-664 DDWMFNNCGQLSDF
+664 
-678 DIPDSVTRIGY
+678 
-689 SAFSG
+689 
-694 TALKEAVIPAGVTEI
+694 
-709 DDWAFGE
+709 GE
-716 CQNLEKAMLPDG
+716 CQNLEKAVLPDG
-728 LKSIGEAA
+728 LKSIGGAA

-748 PDSVTTLGGYAFSC
+748 PDSVTTLGDFAFGW

-767 DMTIPDTIDNFGE
+767 DMTIPDTIDNFGK
-780 CVFEDTPGVTID
+780 CVFANTPGVTID

-805 KDLSYTGSEIT
+805 KDLPYTGSEVT

-821 ITVNGMTLKED
+821 ITVNGVTLKED

-839 SSNTEIGTA
+839 SSNTEIGMA

-879 VTGIHNTRYTGKKIV
+879 VAGIHNTRYTGKKIV
-894 MSKLAVQAGGRT
+894 MSKLAVRADGRT

-911 DYTVS
+911 DYTVA

-963 TNAATNGKGTVAIM
+963 TNAAINGKGTVAIM

-984 DSTFTLLSV
+984 DRTFTLLSV
-993 PGAVKIGGIT
+993 PSTVKIGGIT

-1017 TYLKKVVIGNGVKA
+1017 TYLKKVAIGNGVKA
-1031 IGSNAFYGCKSITS
+1031 IGSNAFYGCKSIAS

-1052 TAIGGKTFYG
+1052 TAIGSKTFYG

-1093 AVPKAKLAKYKQLM
+1093 VVPKAKLANYKRVM

>member
-1 MKKLMQKGILG
+1 MKKLIQKGILG

-23 PIEARADDGIVVEKD
+23 PIQARADDGIVVEKD

-60 GSDTDVTVPSEIKGK
+60 GSDTDVTVPSEIKGM

-85 GKKTVKK
+85 GKETVKTV
-92 VTVPE
+92 TIPE

-130 YECTNLK
+130 YQCTNLK

-150 IGQYSFAYCEK
+150 IGRYSFAYCEK

-171 KELEEGVFFRCSSL
+171 KELEEFVFAYCSSL

-196 IDRSAFYECTNVIEI
+196 IDISAFRMCTNVTEI
-211 KIPGTVKEA
+211 KLPGTVKEA
-220 SDIALVGC
+220 SEFALFGC
-228 EKVIT
+228 DKVIT

-293 CRSVSA
+293 CRSISA

-315 SFSECT
+315 SFSKCT

-463 VTEIDDWAFADCT
+463 VTEIDDWAF
-476 SLKDF
+476 
-481 TIPDGIK
+481 
-488 SIGEA
+488 
-493 AFYNSGITSLVV
+493 
-505 PESVETI
+505 
-512 DKLAFSHMANLVSA
+512 
-526 TIPAG
+526 
-531 YGITFNGYTS
+531 
-541 LKTAKITGNPT
+541 
-552 AIDDSMFRKCSS
+552 
-564 LVSIELPDTVTEIGK
+564 
-579 YAFAD
+579 
-584 CTSLK
+584 
-589 DFTIPDGIKSIGE
+589 
-602 AAFYNSGITSL
+602 
-613 VVPESVETIDKLA
+613 
-626 FSHMANL
+626 
-633 VSATIP
+633 
-639 AGYGIT
+639 
-645 FNGCTSLKTAKIT
+645 
-658 GNLTAI
+658 
-664 DDWMFNNCGQLSDF
+664 
-678 DIPDSVTRIGY
+678 
-689 SAFSG
+689 
-694 TALKEAVIPAGVTEI
+694 
-709 DDWAFGE
+709 GE
-716 CQNLEKAMLPDG
+716 CQNLEKAVLPDG
-728 LKSIGEAA
+728 LKSIGGAA

-748 PDSVTTLGGYAFSC
+748 PDSVTTLGDFAFGW

-767 DMTIPDTIDNFGE
+767 DMTIPDTIDNFGK
-780 CVFEDTPGVTID
+780 CVFANTPGVTID

-805 KDLSYTGSEIT
+805 KDLPYTGSEVT

-821 ITVNGMTLKED
+821 ITVNGVTLKED

-839 SSNTEIGTA
+839 SSNTEIGMA

-879 VTGIHNTRYTGKKIV
+879 VAGIHNTRYTGKKIV
-894 MSKLAVQAGGRT
+894 MSKLAVRADGRT

-911 DYTVS
+911 DYTVA

-963 TNAATNGKGTVAIM
+963 TNAAINGKGTVAIM

-984 DSTFTLLSV
+984 DRTFTLLSV
-993 PGAVKIGGIT
+993 PSTVKIGGIT

-1017 TYLKKVVIGNGVKA
+1017 TYLKKVAIGNGVKA
-1031 IGSNAFYGCKSITS
+1031 IGSNAFYGCKSIAS

-1052 TAIGGKTFYG
+1052 TAIGSKTFYG

-1093 AVPKAKLAKYKQLM
+1093 VVPKAKLANYKRVM

>member
-1 MKKLMQKGILG
+1 MKKLIQRGILG

-23 PIEARADDGIVVEKD
+23 PIQARADDGIVVEKD

-60 GSDTDVTVPSEIKGK
+60 GSDTDVTVPSEIKGM

-85 GKKTVKK
+85 GKETVKTV
-92 VTVPE
+92 TIPE

-116 VLPSSLEEMTEYTF
+116 VLPSSLEEMTENTF
-130 YECTNLK
+130 YQCTNLK

-171 KELEEGVFFRCSSL
+171 KELEEFVFAYCSSL

-196 IDRSAFYECTNVIEI
+196 IDISAFRMCTNVTEI

-220 SDIALVGC
+220 SEFALFGC
-228 EKVIT
+228 DKVIT

-315 SFSECT
+315 SFSKCT

-463 VTEIDDWAFADCT
+463 VTEIDDWAF
-476 SLKDF
+476 
-481 TIPDGIK
+481 
-488 SIGEA
+488 
-493 AFYNSGITSLVV
+493 
-505 PESVETI
+505 
-512 DKLAFSHMANLVSA
+512 
-526 TIPAG
+526 
-531 YGITFNGYTS
+531 
-541 LKTAKITGNPT
+541 
-552 AIDDSMFRKCSS
+552 
-564 LVSIELPDTVTEIGK
+564 
-579 YAFAD
+579 
-584 CTSLK
+584 
-589 DFTIPDGIKSIGE
+589 
-602 AAFYNSGITSL
+602 
-613 VVPESVETIDKLA
+613 
-626 FSHMANL
+626 
-633 VSATIP
+633 
-639 AGYGIT
+639 
-645 FNGCTSLKTAKIT
+645 
-658 GNLTAI
+658 
-664 DDWMFNNCGQLSDF
+664 
-678 DIPDSVTRIGY
+678 
-689 SAFSG
+689 
-694 TALKEAVIPAGVTEI
+694 
-709 DDWAFGE
+709 GE
-716 CQNLEKAMLPDG
+716 CQNLEKAVLSDG
-728 LKSIGEAA
+728 LKSIGGAA

-748 PDSVTTLGGYAFSC
+748 PDSVTTLGDFAFGW

-767 DMTIPDTIDNFGE
+767 DMTIPDTIDNFGK
-780 CVFEDTPGVTID
+780 CVFANTPGVTID

-805 KDLSYTGSEIT
+805 KDLPYTGSEVT

-821 ITVNGMTLKED
+821 ITVNGVTLKED

-839 SSNTEIGTA
+839 SSNTEIGMA

-868 VQIEMSDENIT
+868 VQTDMSGDGIT

-906 LIPGT
+906 LTPGT
-911 DYTVS
+911 DYTVA

-927 ITIAGKGNYTGTVV
+927 ITITGKGNYTGTVV

-984 DSTFTLLSV
+984 DRTFTSLSV
-993 PGAVKIGGIT
+993 PSTVKIGGIT

-1093 AVPKAKLAKYKQLM
+1093 VVPKAKLANYKRVM

>member
-1 MKKLMQKGILG
+1 MKKLIQRGILG

-23 PIEARADDGIVVEKD
+23 PIQARADDGIVVEKD

-85 GKKTVKK
+85 GKETVKK

-97 GVRLIEYNA
+97 GVRLIEYHA
-106 FFGCTALTTV
+106 FHGCTALTTV

-130 YECTNLK
+130 YQCTNLK

-150 IGQYSFAYCEK
+150 IGQYSFADCGK

-196 IDRSAFYECTNVIEI
+196 IDSSAFRECTNVTEI

-315 SFSECT
+315 SFSKCT

-463 VTEIDDWAFADCT
+463 VTEIDDWAF
-476 SLKDF
+476 
-481 TIPDGIK
+481 
-488 SIGEA
+488 
-493 AFYNSGITSLVV
+493 
-505 PESVETI
+505 
-512 DKLAFSHMANLVSA
+512 
-526 TIPAG
+526 
-531 YGITFNGYTS
+531 
-541 LKTAKITGNPT
+541 
-552 AIDDSMFRKCSS
+552 
-564 LVSIELPDTVTEIGK
+564 
-579 YAFAD
+579 
-584 CTSLK
+584 
-589 DFTIPDGIKSIGE
+589 
-602 AAFYNSGITSL
+602 
-613 VVPESVETIDKLA
+613 
-626 FSHMANL
+626 
-633 VSATIP
+633 
-639 AGYGIT
+639 
-645 FNGCTSLKTAKIT
+645 
-658 GNLTAI
+658 
-664 DDWMFNNCGQLSDF
+664 
-678 DIPDSVTRIGY
+678 
-689 SAFSG
+689 
-694 TALKEAVIPAGVTEI
+694 
-709 DDWAFGE
+709 GE
-716 CQNLEKAMLPDG
+716 CQNLEKAVLSDG
-728 LKSIGEAA
+728 LKSIGGAA

-748 PDSVTTLGGYAFSC
+748 PDSVTTLGDFAFGW

-767 DMTIPDTIDNFGE
+767 DMTIPDTIDNFGK
-780 CVFEDTPGVTID
+780 CVFANTPGVTID

-805 KDLSYTGSEIT
+805 KDLPYTGSEVT

-821 ITVNGMTLKED
+821 ITVNGVTLKED

-839 SSNTEIGTA
+839 SSNTEIGMA

-868 VQIEMSDENIT
+868 VQTDMSGDGIT

-906 LIPGT
+906 LTPGT
-911 DYTVS
+911 DYTVA

-963 TNAATNGKGTVAIM
+963 TNAAINGKGTVAIM

-984 DSTFTLLSV
+984 DRTFTLLSV
-993 PGAVKIGGIT
+993 PSTVKIGGIT

-1017 TYLKKVVIGNGVKA
+1017 TYLKKVAIGNGVKA
-1031 IGSNAFYGCKSITS
+1031 IGSNAFYGCKSIAS

-1093 AVPKAKLAKYKQLM
+1093 VVPKAKLANYKRVM

>member
-23 PIEARADDGIVVEKD
+23 PIQARADDGIVVEKD

-60 GSDTDVTVPSEIKGK
+60 GSDTDVTVPSEIKGM

-85 GKKTVKK
+85 GKETVKTV
-92 VTVPE
+92 TIPE

-116 VLPSSLEEMTEYTF
+116 VLPSSLEEMTENTF
-130 YECTNLK
+130 YQCTNLK

-171 KELEEGVFFRCSSL
+171 KELEEFVFAYCSSL

-196 IDRSAFYECTNVIEI
+196 IDISAFRMCTNVTEI

-220 SDIALVGC
+220 SEFALFGC
-228 EKVIT
+228 DKVIT

-299 LEEVKLPANLK
+299 LEEVNLPANLK

-332 TEIGAFAFADCTS
+332 TEIGAFAFANCTS

-392 NATFPAGCGIT
+392 NVTFPAGCGIT

-463 VTEIDDWAFADCT
+463 VTEIDDWAF
-476 SLKDF
+476 
-481 TIPDGIK
+481 
-488 SIGEA
+488 
-493 AFYNSGITSLVV
+493 
-505 PESVETI
+505 
-512 DKLAFSHMANLVSA
+512 
-526 TIPAG
+526 
-531 YGITFNGYTS
+531 
-541 LKTAKITGNPT
+541 
-552 AIDDSMFRKCSS
+552 
-564 LVSIELPDTVTEIGK
+564 
-579 YAFAD
+579 
-584 CTSLK
+584 
-589 DFTIPDGIKSIGE
+589 
-602 AAFYNSGITSL
+602 
-613 VVPESVETIDKLA
+613 
-626 FSHMANL
+626 
-633 VSATIP
+633 
-639 AGYGIT
+639 
-645 FNGCTSLKTAKIT
+645 
-658 GNLTAI
+658 
-664 DDWMFNNCGQLSDF
+664 
-678 DIPDSVTRIGY
+678 
-689 SAFSG
+689 
-694 TALKEAVIPAGVTEI
+694 
-709 DDWAFGE
+709 GE
-716 CQNLEKAMLPDG
+716 CQNLEKAVLSDG
-728 LKSIGEAA
+728 LKSIGGAA

-879 VTGIHNTRYTGKKIV
+879 VAGIHNTRYTGKKIV

-911 DYTVS
+911 DYTVA

-963 TNAATNGKGTVAIM
+963 TNAATDGKGTVAIM

-984 DSTFTLLSV
+984 DRTFTLLSV
-993 PGAVKIGGIT
+993 PGTVKIGGIT

-1017 TYLKKVVIGNGVKA
+1017 TYLKKVAIGNGVKA
-1031 IGSNAFYGCKSITS
+1031 IGSNAFYGCKSIAS

-1093 AVPKAKLAKYKQLM
+1093 VVPKAKLANYKRVM

>member
-1 MKKLMQKGILG
+1 MKKLIQKGILG

-23 PIEARADDGIVVEKD
+23 PIQARADDGIVVEKD

-60 GSDTDVTVPSEIKGK
+60 GSDTDVTVPSEIKGM

-85 GKKTVKK
+85 GKETVKK
-92 VTVPE
+92 VTVSE
-97 GVRLIEYNA
+97 GVRLIEYHA
-106 FFGCTALTTV
+106 FHGCTALTTV
-116 VLPSSLEEMTEYTF
+116 VLPSSLEEMTENTF
-130 YECTNLK
+130 YQCTNLK

-171 KELEEGVFFRCSSL
+171 KELEEGVFAYCSSL

-196 IDRSAFYECTNVIEI
+196 IDISAFRMCTNVTEI

-220 SDIALVGC
+220 SEFALFGC
-228 EKVIT
+228 DKVIT

-315 SFSECT
+315 SFRECT

-463 VTEIDDWAFADCT
+463 VTEIDDWAF
-476 SLKDF
+476 
-481 TIPDGIK
+481 
-488 SIGEA
+488 
-493 AFYNSGITSLVV
+493 
-505 PESVETI
+505 
-512 DKLAFSHMANLVSA
+512 
-526 TIPAG
+526 
-531 YGITFNGYTS
+531 
-541 LKTAKITGNPT
+541 
-552 AIDDSMFRKCSS
+552 
-564 LVSIELPDTVTEIGK
+564 
-579 YAFAD
+579 
-584 CTSLK
+584 
-589 DFTIPDGIKSIGE
+589 
-602 AAFYNSGITSL
+602 
-613 VVPESVETIDKLA
+613 
-626 FSHMANL
+626 
-633 VSATIP
+633 
-639 AGYGIT
+639 
-645 FNGCTSLKTAKIT
+645 
-658 GNLTAI
+658 
-664 DDWMFNNCGQLSDF
+664 
-678 DIPDSVTRIGY
+678 
-689 SAFSG
+689 
-694 TALKEAVIPAGVTEI
+694 
-709 DDWAFGE
+709 GE
-716 CQNLEKAMLPDG
+716 CQNLEKAVLSDG

-868 VQIEMSDENIT
+868 VKTDMSGDGIA

-894 MSKLAVQAGGRT
+894 MSKLAVQAGGKT
-906 LIPGT
+906 LTLGT
-911 DYTVS
+911 DYTVA

-927 ITIAGKGNYTGTVV
+927 ITITGKGNYTGTVV
-941 KTFNILILKGST
+941 KTFNILILKGVT

-963 TNAATNGKGTVAIM
+963 TNAATDGKGTVAIM

-984 DSTFTLLSV
+984 DRTFTSLSV
-993 PGAVKIGGIT
+993 PSAVKIGGIT

-1031 IGSNAFYGCKSITS
+1031 IGSNAFYGCKSIAS

-1052 TAIGGKTFYG
+1052 TAIGSKTFYG

-1093 AVPKAKLAKYKQLM
+1093 VVPKAKLANYKRVM

>member
-23 PIEARADDGIVVEKD
+23 PIQARADDGIVVEKD

-60 GSDTDVTVPSEIKGK
+60 GSDTDVTVPSEIKGM

-85 GKKTVKK
+85 GKETVKTV
-92 VTVPE
+92 TIPE

-130 YECTNLK
+130 YQCTNLK

-150 IGQYSFAYCEK
+150 IGQYSFADCGK

-171 KELEEGVFFRCSSL
+171 KELEEGVFAYCSSL

-196 IDRSAFYECTNVIEI
+196 IDRSAFCECTNVTEI
-211 KIPGTVKEA
+211 
-220 SDIALVGC
+220 
-228 EKVIT
+228 
-233 AELPISMVTLA
+233 
-244 NLQRSDDLETLVIV
+244 
-258 DDGSTELP
+258 
-266 DKDALN
+266 
-272 EKKKLKKVVFP
+272 
-283 DSLTSIPRAF
+283 
-293 CRSVSA
+293 
-299 LEEVKLPANLK
+299 KLPANLK
-310 IISNA
+310 IISYA

-332 TEIGAFAFADCTS
+332 TEIGAFAFKSTGLTS
-345 LKDFT
+345 IT
-350 IPDGIKSIG
+350 IP
-359 EEAFYNSGI
+359 A
-368 TSLVVP
+368 
-374 ESVETID
+374 SVETVD
-381 KLAFSHMANLT
+381 ETAFINNTRLT
-392 NATFPAGCGIT
+392 DATFPAGKGI
-403 FSDCKN
+403 S
-409 LKTAKITGNP
+409 
-419 TVIDNYMFYE
+419 
-429 CSQLTDFEIPGSVKK
+429 FEG
-444 IGYAAFYNT
+444 
-453 ALKEAVIPAS
+453 
-463 VTEIDDWAFADCT
+463 CT
-476 SLKDF
+476 SLV
-481 TIPDGIK
+481 
-488 SIGEA
+488 
-493 AFYNSGITSLVV
+493 NV
-505 PESVETI
+505 
-512 DKLAFSHMANLVSA
+512 
-526 TIPAG
+526 
-531 YGITFNGYTS
+531 
-541 LKTAKITGNPT
+541 KINNNPT
-552 AIDDSMFRKCSS
+552 KIDNFMFRKCSS

-633 VSATIP
+633 TNATIP
-639 AGYGIT
+639 AGCGIT
-645 FNGCTSLKTAKIT
+645 FSGCKNLKTAKIT
-658 GNLTAI
+658 GNPTVI
-664 DDWMFNNCGQLSDF
+664 DNYMFNECSQLTDF
-678 DIPDSVTRIGY
+678 EIPGSVKKIGY
-689 SAFSG
+689 AAFYN
-694 TALKEAVIPAGVTEI
+694 TALKEAVIPASVTEI

-716 CQNLEKAMLPDG
+716 CQNLEKAVLSDG
-728 LKSIGEAA
+728 LKSIGGAA

-748 PDSVTTLGGYAFSC
+748 PDSVTTLGDFAFGW

-767 DMTIPDTIDNFGE
+767 DMTIPDTIDNFGK
-780 CVFEDTPGVTID
+780 CVFANTPGVTID

-805 KDLSYTGSEIT
+805 KDLPYTGSEVT

-821 ITVNGMTLKED
+821 ITVNGVTLKED

-879 VTGIHNTRYTGKKIV
+879 VAGIHNTRYTGKKIV
-894 MSKLAVQAGGRT
+894 MSKLAVRADGRT

-911 DYTVS
+911 DYTVA

-984 DSTFTLLSV
+984 DRTFTSLSV
-993 PGAVKIGGIT
+993 PSAVKIGGIT

-1017 TYLKKVVIGNGVKA
+1017 TYLKKVVIGNGIKA
-1031 IGSNAFYGCKSITS
+1031 IGSNAFYGCKSIAS

-1093 AVPKAKLAKYKQLM
+1093 VVPKAKLAKYKQLM
-1107 KNAGMTTKA
+1107 KNAGMTTRA

>member
-1 MKKLMQKGILG
+1 MKKLIQRGILG
-12 ILLVLAIFMCI
+12 ILLVLAIFMSI
-23 PIEARADDGIVVEKD
+23 PIQARADDGIVVEKD

-60 GSDTDVTVPSEIKGK
+60 GSDTDVTVPSKIKGM

-85 GKKTVKK
+85 GKETVKK

-106 FFGCTALTTV
+106 FYGCTALTTV

-130 YECTNLK
+130 YQCTNLK

-315 SFSECT
+315 SFSKCT

-374 ESVETID
+374 KSVETID

-463 VTEIDDWAFADCT
+463 VTEIDDWAF
-476 SLKDF
+476 
-481 TIPDGIK
+481 
-488 SIGEA
+488 
-493 AFYNSGITSLVV
+493 
-505 PESVETI
+505 
-512 DKLAFSHMANLVSA
+512 
-526 TIPAG
+526 
-531 YGITFNGYTS
+531 
-541 LKTAKITGNPT
+541 
-552 AIDDSMFRKCSS
+552 
-564 LVSIELPDTVTEIGK
+564 
-579 YAFAD
+579 
-584 CTSLK
+584 
-589 DFTIPDGIKSIGE
+589 
-602 AAFYNSGITSL
+602 
-613 VVPESVETIDKLA
+613 
-626 FSHMANL
+626 
-633 VSATIP
+633 
-639 AGYGIT
+639 
-645 FNGCTSLKTAKIT
+645 
-658 GNLTAI
+658 
-664 DDWMFNNCGQLSDF
+664 
-678 DIPDSVTRIGY
+678 
-689 SAFSG
+689 
-694 TALKEAVIPAGVTEI
+694 
-709 DDWAFGE
+709 GE
-716 CQNLEKAMLPDG
+716 CQNLEKAVLSDG
-728 LKSIGEAA
+728 LKSIGGAA

-748 PDSVTTLGGYAFSC
+748 PDSVTTLGDFAFGW

-767 DMTIPDTIDNFGE
+767 DMTIPDTIDNFGK
-780 CVFEDTPGVTID
+780 CVFANTPGVTID

-805 KDLSYTGSEIT
+805 KDLPYTGSEVT

-821 ITVNGMTLKED
+821 ITVNGVTLKED

-839 SSNTEIGTA
+839 SSNTEIGMA

-879 VTGIHNTRYTGKKIV
+879 VAGIHNTRYTGKKIV

-911 DYTVS
+911 DYTVA

-984 DSTFTLLSV
+984 DRTFTSLSV
-993 PGAVKIGGIT
+993 PSAVKIGGIT

-1017 TYLKKVVIGNGVKA
+1017 TYLKKVVIGNGIKA
-1031 IGSNAFYGCKSITS
+1031 IGSNAFYGCKSIAS

-1093 AVPKAKLAKYKQLM
+1093 VVPKAKLANYKRVM

>member
-1 MKKLMQKGILG
+1 MKKLIQRGMLG

-23 PIEARADDGIVVEKD
+23 PIQARADDGIVVEKD

-75 PVTTLHGTFS
+75 PVTTLYGTFS
-85 GKKTVKK
+85 GNKTVKK

-97 GVRLIEYNA
+97 GVRLIKNLA
-106 FFGCTALTTV
+106 FHGCTALTTV

-130 YECTNLK
+130 YQCTNLK

-150 IGQYSFAYCEK
+150 IGRYSFAYCEK

-166 IPSSL
+166 IPSLL
-171 KELEEGVFFRCSSL
+171 KELEEGVFADCSSL
-185 KKIIIP
+185 EKIIIP

-196 IDRSAFYECTNVIEI
+196 IGGSVFGGCTNVTEI

-220 SDIALVGC
+220 SDFALFGC
-228 EKVIT
+228 DKVIT

-272 EKKKLKKVVFP
+272 KKKKLKKVVFP
-283 DSLTSIPRAF
+283 DSLTSIPKAF
-293 CRSVSA
+293 CMSASA
-299 LEEVKLPANLK
+299 LEDVKLPANLK

-332 TEIGAFAFADCTS
+332 TEIGAFAFESTGLTS
-345 LKDFT
+345 IT
-350 IPDGIKSIG
+350 IP
-359 EEAFYNSGI
+359 A
-368 TSLVVP
+368 
-374 ESVETID
+374 SVETVDDTAFID
-381 KLAFSHMANLT
+381 NTSLT
-392 NATFPAGCGIT
+392 DATFPAGKGI
-403 FSDCKN
+403 S
-409 LKTAKITGNP
+409 
-419 TVIDNYMFYE
+419 
-429 CSQLTDFEIPGSVKK
+429 FEG
-444 IGYAAFYNT
+444 
-453 ALKEAVIPAS
+453 
-463 VTEIDDWAFADCT
+463 CT
-476 SLKDF
+476 SLV
-481 TIPDGIK
+481 
-488 SIGEA
+488 
-493 AFYNSGITSLVV
+493 NV
-505 PESVETI
+505 
-512 DKLAFSHMANLVSA
+512 
-526 TIPAG
+526 
-531 YGITFNGYTS
+531 
-541 LKTAKITGNPT
+541 KINNNPT
-552 AIDDSMFRKCSS
+552 KIDDSMFRKCSS
-564 LVSIELPDTVTEIGK
+564 LASIELPDTVTEIGK

-645 FNGCTSLKTAKIT
+645 FSGCTSLKTAKIT

-716 CQNLEKAMLPDG
+716 CQNLEKAVLPDG

-792 TSRKYFIPTVDGI
+792 TSRKYFIPTVEGI

-868 VQIEMSDENIT
+868 VQTDMSGDGIT

-906 LIPGT
+906 LTPGT
-911 DYTVS
+911 DYTVA

-927 ITIAGKGNYTGTVV
+927 ITITGKGNYTGTVV

-984 DSTFTLLSV
+984 DRTFTSLSV
-993 PGAVKIGGIT
+993 PSAVKIGGIT

-1031 IGSNAFYGCKSITS
+1031 IGSNAFYGCKSIAS

-1093 AVPKAKLAKYKQLM
+1093 VVPKAKLANYKRVM

>member
-23 PIEARADDGIVVEKD
+23 PIQARADDGIVVEKD

-60 GSDTDVTVPSEIKGK
+60 GSDTDVTVPSEIKGM

-85 GKKTVKK
+85 SKETVKTV
-92 VTVPE
+92 TIPE

-116 VLPSSLEEMTEYTF
+116 VLPSSLEEMTENTF
-130 YECTNLK
+130 YQCTNLK

-150 IGQYSFAYCEK
+150 IGQYSFADCGK

-196 IDRSAFYECTNVIEI
+196 IDRSAFRECTNVTEI

-258 DDGSTELP
+258 DDGNTELP

-293 CRSVSA
+293 CRSASA

-463 VTEIDDWAFADCT
+463 VTEIDDWAF
-476 SLKDF
+476 
-481 TIPDGIK
+481 
-488 SIGEA
+488 
-493 AFYNSGITSLVV
+493 
-505 PESVETI
+505 
-512 DKLAFSHMANLVSA
+512 
-526 TIPAG
+526 
-531 YGITFNGYTS
+531 
-541 LKTAKITGNPT
+541 
-552 AIDDSMFRKCSS
+552 
-564 LVSIELPDTVTEIGK
+564 
-579 YAFAD
+579 
-584 CTSLK
+584 
-589 DFTIPDGIKSIGE
+589 
-602 AAFYNSGITSL
+602 
-613 VVPESVETIDKLA
+613 
-626 FSHMANL
+626 
-633 VSATIP
+633 
-639 AGYGIT
+639 
-645 FNGCTSLKTAKIT
+645 
-658 GNLTAI
+658 
-664 DDWMFNNCGQLSDF
+664 
-678 DIPDSVTRIGY
+678 
-689 SAFSG
+689 
-694 TALKEAVIPAGVTEI
+694 
-709 DDWAFGE
+709 GE
-716 CQNLEKAMLPDG
+716 CQNLEKAVLSDG
-728 LKSIGEAA
+728 LKSIGGAA

-748 PDSVTTLGGYAFSC
+748 PDSVTTLGDFAFGW

-767 DMTIPDTIDNFGE
+767 DMTIPDTIDNFGK
-780 CVFEDTPGVTID
+780 CVFANTPGVTID

-805 KDLSYTGSEIT
+805 KDLPYTGSEVA

-868 VQIEMSDENIT
+868 VQTDMSGDGIT

-906 LIPGT
+906 LTPGT
-911 DYTVS
+911 DYTVA

-927 ITIAGKGNYTGTVV
+927 ITITGKGNYTGTVV

-984 DSTFTLLSV
+984 DRTFTLLSV
-993 PGAVKIGGIT
+993 PGTVKIGGIT

-1031 IGSNAFYGCKSITS
+1031 IGSNAFYGCKSIAS

-1078 IGKETFTRIAAKPVV
+1078 IGRETFTRIAAKPVV
-1093 AVPKAKLAKYKQLM
+1093 VVPKAKLANYKRLM

>member
-85 GKKTVKK
+85 GKKTVKT

-150 IGQYSFAYCEK
+150 IGKYSFAYCEK

-166 IPSSL
+166 IPSSV
-171 KELEEGVFFRCSSL
+171 KELEEFVFAYCSSL

-196 IDRSAFYECTNVIEI
+196 IDISAFRECTNVTEI

-220 SDIALVGC
+220 SEFALVGC
-228 EKVIT
+228 DKVIT

-283 DSLTSIPRAF
+283 DSLTSIPKAF

-315 SFSECT
+315 SFSGCT

-463 VTEIDDWAFADCT
+463 VTEIDDWAF
-476 SLKDF
+476 
-481 TIPDGIK
+481 
-488 SIGEA
+488 
-493 AFYNSGITSLVV
+493 
-505 PESVETI
+505 
-512 DKLAFSHMANLVSA
+512 
-526 TIPAG
+526 
-531 YGITFNGYTS
+531 
-541 LKTAKITGNPT
+541 
-552 AIDDSMFRKCSS
+552 
-564 LVSIELPDTVTEIGK
+564 
-579 YAFAD
+579 
-584 CTSLK
+584 
-589 DFTIPDGIKSIGE
+589 
-602 AAFYNSGITSL
+602 
-613 VVPESVETIDKLA
+613 
-626 FSHMANL
+626 
-633 VSATIP
+633 
-639 AGYGIT
+639 
-645 FNGCTSLKTAKIT
+645 
-658 GNLTAI
+658 
-664 DDWMFNNCGQLSDF
+664 
-678 DIPDSVTRIGY
+678 
-689 SAFSG
+689 
-694 TALKEAVIPAGVTEI
+694 
-709 DDWAFGE
+709 GE
-716 CQNLEKAMLPDG
+716 CQNLEKAILPDG
-728 LKSIGEAA
+728 LKSIGGAA

-748 PDSVTTLGGYAFSC
+748 PDSVTTLGDFAFGW

-767 DMTIPDTIDNFGE
+767 DMTIPDTIDNFGK
-780 CVFEDTPGVTID
+780 CVFANTPGVTID

-805 KDLSYTGSEIT
+805 KDLPYTGSEVT

-821 ITVNGMTLKED
+821 ITVNGVTLKED

-868 VQIEMSDENIT
+868 VQIDMSDENIT
-879 VTGIHNTRYTGKKIV
+879 MTGIHNTRYTGKKIV

-911 DYTVS
+911 DYTVA

-927 ITIAGKGNYTGTVV
+927 ITITGKGNYIGTVV

>member
-1 MKKLMQKGILG
+1 MKKLIQRGILG

-23 PIEARADDGIVVEKD
+23 PIQARADDGIVVEKD

-44 VEGESDN
+44 VEGESNN

-60 GSDTDVTVPSEIKGK
+60 GSDTDVTVPSKIKGM

-85 GKKTVKK
+85 SKKTVKK
-92 VTVPE
+92 VTIPE

-106 FFGCTALTTV
+106 FYGCTDLTTV

-130 YECTNLK
+130 YQCTNLK

-150 IGQYSFAYCEK
+150 IGKYSFAYCEK

-166 IPSSL
+166 IPSSV
-171 KELEEGVFFRCSSL
+171 KELEEFVFAYCSSL

-196 IDRSAFYECTNVIEI
+196 IDISAFRECTNVTEI

-220 SDIALVGC
+220 SEFALVGC
-228 EKVIT
+228 DKVIT

-283 DSLTSIPRAF
+283 DSLTSIPKAF

-315 SFSECT
+315 SFSGCT

-403 FSDCKN
+403 FSGCKN

-463 VTEIDDWAFADCT
+463 VTEIDDWAF
-476 SLKDF
+476 
-481 TIPDGIK
+481 
-488 SIGEA
+488 
-493 AFYNSGITSLVV
+493 
-505 PESVETI
+505 
-512 DKLAFSHMANLVSA
+512 
-526 TIPAG
+526 
-531 YGITFNGYTS
+531 
-541 LKTAKITGNPT
+541 
-552 AIDDSMFRKCSS
+552 
-564 LVSIELPDTVTEIGK
+564 
-579 YAFAD
+579 
-584 CTSLK
+584 
-589 DFTIPDGIKSIGE
+589 
-602 AAFYNSGITSL
+602 
-613 VVPESVETIDKLA
+613 
-626 FSHMANL
+626 
-633 VSATIP
+633 
-639 AGYGIT
+639 
-645 FNGCTSLKTAKIT
+645 
-658 GNLTAI
+658 
-664 DDWMFNNCGQLSDF
+664 
-678 DIPDSVTRIGY
+678 
-689 SAFSG
+689 
-694 TALKEAVIPAGVTEI
+694 
-709 DDWAFGE
+709 GE
-716 CQNLEKAMLPDG
+716 CQNLEKAVLPDG
-728 LKSIGEAA
+728 LKSIGGAA

-748 PDSVTTLGGYAFSC
+748 PDSVTTLGDFAFGW

-767 DMTIPDTIDNFGE
+767 DVTIPDTIDNFGK
-780 CVFEDTPGVTID
+780 CVFVNTPGVTID
-792 TSRKYFIPTVDGI
+792 TSRKYFVPTVDGI
-805 KDLSYTGSEIT
+805 KDLPYTGSEVA
-816 QPDME
+816 QPDMD
-821 ITVNGMTLKED
+821 ITVNGVTLEED

-868 VQIEMSDENIT
+868 VQIDMSDENIT

-1017 TYLKKVVIGNGVKA
+1017 TYLKKVVIGNGIKA

-1093 AVPKAKLAKYKQLM
+1093 VVPKAKLAKYKQLM

>member
-23 PIEARADDGIVVEKD
+23 PIQARADDGIVVEKD

-60 GSDTDVTVPSEIKGK
+60 GSDTDVTVPSEIKGM

-85 GKKTVKK
+85 GKETVKTV
-92 VTVPE
+92 TIPE

-116 VLPSSLEEMTEYTF
+116 VLPSSLEEMTENTF
-130 YECTNLK
+130 YQCTNLK

-171 KELEEGVFFRCSSL
+171 KELEEFVFAYCSSL

-196 IDRSAFYECTNVIEI
+196 IDISAFRMCTNVTEI

-220 SDIALVGC
+220 SEFALFGC
-228 EKVIT
+228 DKVIT

-429 CSQLTDFEIPGSVKK
+429 CSQLTDFEILGSVKK

-463 VTEIDDWAFADCT
+463 VTEIDDWAF
-476 SLKDF
+476 
-481 TIPDGIK
+481 
-488 SIGEA
+488 
-493 AFYNSGITSLVV
+493 
-505 PESVETI
+505 
-512 DKLAFSHMANLVSA
+512 
-526 TIPAG
+526 
-531 YGITFNGYTS
+531 
-541 LKTAKITGNPT
+541 
-552 AIDDSMFRKCSS
+552 
-564 LVSIELPDTVTEIGK
+564 
-579 YAFAD
+579 
-584 CTSLK
+584 
-589 DFTIPDGIKSIGE
+589 
-602 AAFYNSGITSL
+602 
-613 VVPESVETIDKLA
+613 
-626 FSHMANL
+626 
-633 VSATIP
+633 
-639 AGYGIT
+639 
-645 FNGCTSLKTAKIT
+645 
-658 GNLTAI
+658 
-664 DDWMFNNCGQLSDF
+664 
-678 DIPDSVTRIGY
+678 
-689 SAFSG
+689 
-694 TALKEAVIPAGVTEI
+694 
-709 DDWAFGE
+709 GE
-716 CQNLEKAMLPDG
+716 CQNLEKAVLSDG
-728 LKSIGEAA
+728 LKSIGGAT

-748 PDSVTTLGGYAFSC
+748 PDSVTTLGDFAFGW

-767 DMTIPDTIDNFGE
+767 DMTIPDTIDNFGK
-780 CVFEDTPGVTID
+780 CVFANTPGVTID

-805 KDLSYTGSEIT
+805 KDLPYTGSEVT

-821 ITVNGMTLKED
+821 ITVNGVTLKED

-839 SSNTEIGTA
+839 SSNTEIGMA
-848 TMDINF
+848 TMEINF

-879 VTGIHNTRYTGKKIV
+879 VAGIHNTRYTGKKIV
-894 MSKLAVQAGGRT
+894 MSKLAVRADGRT

-911 DYTVS
+911 DYTVA

-977 GTVKAKT
+977 GTVKVKT
-984 DSTFTLLSV
+984 DRTFTLLSV
-993 PGAVKIGGIT
+993 PSTVKIGGIT

-1093 AVPKAKLAKYKQLM
+1093 VVPKAKLANYKRVM

>member
-23 PIEARADDGIVVEKD
+23 PIQARADDGIVVEKD

-75 PVTTLHGTFS
+75 PVTTLYGTFS
-85 GKKTVKK
+85 GNKTVKK

-97 GVRLIEYNA
+97 GVRLIKNLA
-106 FFGCTALTTV
+106 FHGCTALTTV

-130 YECTNLK
+130 YQCTNLK

-150 IGQYSFAYCEK
+150 IGQYSFADCGK

-171 KELEEGVFFRCSSL
+171 KELEEGVFAYCSSL

-196 IDRSAFYECTNVIEI
+196 IDRSAFHECTNVTEI
-211 KIPGTVKEA
+211 
-220 SDIALVGC
+220 
-228 EKVIT
+228 
-233 AELPISMVTLA
+233 
-244 NLQRSDDLETLVIV
+244 
-258 DDGSTELP
+258 
-266 DKDALN
+266 
-272 EKKKLKKVVFP
+272 
-283 DSLTSIPRAF
+283 
-293 CRSVSA
+293 
-299 LEEVKLPANLK
+299 KLPANLK
-310 IISNA
+310 IISYA

-332 TEIGAFAFADCTS
+332 TEIGAFAFKSTGLTS
-345 LKDFT
+345 IT
-350 IPDGIKSIG
+350 IP
-359 EEAFYNSGI
+359 A
-368 TSLVVP
+368 
-374 ESVETID
+374 SVETVDDTAFID
-381 KLAFSHMANLT
+381 NTSLT
-392 NATFPAGCGIT
+392 DATFPAGKGIS
-403 FSDCKN
+403 FEGCASLVN
-409 LKTAKITGNP
+409 VKINNNP
-419 TVIDNYMFYE
+419 TKIDNF
-429 CSQLTDFEIPGSVKK
+429 
-444 IGYAAFYNT
+444 
-453 ALKEAVIPAS
+453 
-463 VTEIDDWAFADCT
+463 
-476 SLKDF
+476 
-481 TIPDGIK
+481 
-488 SIGEA
+488 
-493 AFYNSGITSLVV
+493 
-505 PESVETI
+505 
-512 DKLAFSHMANLVSA
+512 
-526 TIPAG
+526 
-531 YGITFNGYTS
+531 
-541 LKTAKITGNPT
+541 
-552 AIDDSMFRKCSS
+552 MFRKCSS

-854 KGQYVGHLTRTFNV
+854 KGQYVGHLTRKFNV

-879 VTGIHNTRYTGKKIV
+879 VAGIHNTRYTGKKIV
-894 MSKLAVQAGGRT
+894 MSKLAVRAGGRT

-911 DYTVS
+911 DYTVA

-984 DSTFTLLSV
+984 DRTFTLLSV
-993 PGAVKIGGIT
+993 PSTVKIGGIT

-1031 IGSNAFYGCKSITS
+1031 IGSNAFYGCKSIAS

-1078 IGKETFTRIAAKPVV
+1078 IGKETFTRIATKPVV
-1093 AVPKAKLAKYKQLM
+1093 VVPKAKLANYKRVM

>member
-1 MKKLMQKGILG
+1 MKKLIQRGILG

-23 PIEARADDGIVVEKD
+23 PIQARADDGIVVEKD

-75 PVTTLHGTFS
+75 LVTTLHGTFS
-85 GKKTVKK
+85 GKETVKK

-97 GVRLIEYNA
+97 GVRLIEYHA
-106 FFGCTALTTV
+106 FHGCTALTTV

-130 YECTNLK
+130 YQCTNLK

-150 IGQYSFAYCEK
+150 IGQYSFADCGK

-196 IDRSAFYECTNVIEI
+196 IDSSAFRECTNVTEI

-332 TEIGAFAFADCTS
+332 TEIGAFAFANCTS

-444 IGYAAFYNT
+444 IGYAAFYN
-453 ALKEAVIPAS
+453 
-463 VTEIDDWAFADCT
+463 
-476 SLKDF
+476 
-481 TIPDGIK
+481 
-488 SIGEA
+488 
-493 AFYNSGITSLVV
+493 
-505 PESVETI
+505 
-512 DKLAFSHMANLVSA
+512 
-526 TIPAG
+526 
-531 YGITFNGYTS
+531 
-541 LKTAKITGNPT
+541 
-552 AIDDSMFRKCSS
+552 
-564 LVSIELPDTVTEIGK
+564 
-579 YAFAD
+579 
-584 CTSLK
+584 
-589 DFTIPDGIKSIGE
+589 
-602 AAFYNSGITSL
+602 
-613 VVPESVETIDKLA
+613 
-626 FSHMANL
+626 
-633 VSATIP
+633 
-639 AGYGIT
+639 
-645 FNGCTSLKTAKIT
+645 
-658 GNLTAI
+658 
-664 DDWMFNNCGQLSDF
+664 
-678 DIPDSVTRIGY
+678 
-689 SAFSG
+689 

-839 SSNTEIGTA
+839 SSNTEIGMA

-868 VQIEMSDENIT
+868 VQTDMSGDGIT

-906 LIPGT
+906 LTPGT
-911 DYTVS
+911 DYTVA

-984 DSTFTLLSV
+984 DRTFTSLSV
-993 PGAVKIGGIT
+993 PSAVKIGGIT

-1017 TYLKKVVIGNGVKA
+1017 TYLKKVVIGNGIKA
-1031 IGSNAFYGCKSITS
+1031 IGSNAFYGCKSIAS

-1093 AVPKAKLAKYKQLM
+1093 VVPKAKLANYKRVM

>member
-145 SKLTK
+145 SKLAK
-150 IGQYSFAYCEK
+150 IGRYSFAYCEK

-171 KELEEGVFFRCSSL
+171 KELEEGVFSHCLGL

-196 IDRSAFYECTNVIEI
+196 IDKDAFCGCTNVTEI

-220 SDIALVGC
+220 GDFALFDC

-233 AELPISMVTLA
+233 AELPISMVTLT
-244 NLQRSDDLETLVIV
+244 NLQMSSELETLVIV

-283 DSLTSIPRAF
+283 DSLTSIPKAF

-315 SFSECT
+315 SFSGCT

-332 TEIGAFAFADCTS
+332 TEIGAFAFKSTGLTSITIPASVETVDDTAFIDNISLTDVTFPAGKGISFEGCTSLVNVKINNNPTKIDDSMFRMCSSLASIELPDTVTEIGKYAFADCTG

-359 EEAFYNSGI
+359 EAAFYNSGL

-374 ESVETID
+374 ESVETIN
-381 KLAFSHMANLT
+381 KLAFSHMANLVS
-392 NATFPAGCGIT
+392 ATIPAGYGIT
-403 FSDCKN
+403 FSGCKN
-409 LKTAKITGNP
+409 LKTVKITGNP
-419 TVIDNYMFYE
+419 TVIDNYMFNE
-429 CSQLTDFEIPGSVKK
+429 CSQLTDFEIPDSVKK

-463 VTEIDDWAFADCT
+463 VTEIDDWAF
-476 SLKDF
+476 
-481 TIPDGIK
+481 
-488 SIGEA
+488 
-493 AFYNSGITSLVV
+493 
-505 PESVETI
+505 
-512 DKLAFSHMANLVSA
+512 
-526 TIPAG
+526 
-531 YGITFNGYTS
+531 
-541 LKTAKITGNPT
+541 
-552 AIDDSMFRKCSS
+552 
-564 LVSIELPDTVTEIGK
+564 
-579 YAFAD
+579 
-584 CTSLK
+584 
-589 DFTIPDGIKSIGE
+589 
-602 AAFYNSGITSL
+602 
-613 VVPESVETIDKLA
+613 
-626 FSHMANL
+626 
-633 VSATIP
+633 
-639 AGYGIT
+639 
-645 FNGCTSLKTAKIT
+645 
-658 GNLTAI
+658 
-664 DDWMFNNCGQLSDF
+664 
-678 DIPDSVTRIGY
+678 
-689 SAFSG
+689 
-694 TALKEAVIPAGVTEI
+694 
-709 DDWAFGE
+709 GE
-716 CQNLEKAMLPDG
+716 CQNLEKAILPDG
-728 LKSIGEAA
+728 LKSIGGAA

-748 PDSVTTLGGYAFSC
+748 PDSVTTLGDFAFGW

-767 DMTIPDTIDNFGE
+767 DMTIPDTIDNFGK
-780 CVFEDTPGVTID
+780 CVFVNTPGVTID

-805 KDLSYTGSEIT
+805 KDLPYTGSEVT

-821 ITVNGMTLKED
+821 ITVNGVTLEED

-868 VQIEMSDENIT
+868 VQIDMSDENIT

-911 DYTVS
+911 DYTVA

-927 ITIAGKGNYTGTVV
+927 LTIAGKGNYTGTVV

-963 TNAATNGKGTVAIM
+963 TNAATDGKGTVAIM

-1093 AVPKAKLAKYKQLM
+1093 VVPKAKLAKYKQLM

>member
-23 PIEARADDGIVVEKD
+23 PIQARADDGIVVEKD

-60 GSDTDVTVPSEIKGK
+60 GSDTDVTVPSEIKGM

-85 GKKTVKK
+85 GKETVKTV
-92 VTVPE
+92 TIPE

-116 VLPSSLEEMTEYTF
+116 VLPSSLEEMTENTF
-130 YECTNLK
+130 YQCTNLK

-171 KELEEGVFFRCSSL
+171 KELEEFVFAYCSSL

-196 IDRSAFYECTNVIEI
+196 IDISAFRMCTNVTEI

-220 SDIALVGC
+220 SEFALFGC
-228 EKVIT
+228 DKVIT

-315 SFSECT
+315 SFSKCT

-463 VTEIDDWAFADCT
+463 VTEIDDWAF
-476 SLKDF
+476 
-481 TIPDGIK
+481 
-488 SIGEA
+488 
-493 AFYNSGITSLVV
+493 
-505 PESVETI
+505 
-512 DKLAFSHMANLVSA
+512 
-526 TIPAG
+526 
-531 YGITFNGYTS
+531 
-541 LKTAKITGNPT
+541 
-552 AIDDSMFRKCSS
+552 
-564 LVSIELPDTVTEIGK
+564 
-579 YAFAD
+579 
-584 CTSLK
+584 
-589 DFTIPDGIKSIGE
+589 
-602 AAFYNSGITSL
+602 
-613 VVPESVETIDKLA
+613 
-626 FSHMANL
+626 
-633 VSATIP
+633 
-639 AGYGIT
+639 
-645 FNGCTSLKTAKIT
+645 
-658 GNLTAI
+658 
-664 DDWMFNNCGQLSDF
+664 
-678 DIPDSVTRIGY
+678 
-689 SAFSG
+689 
-694 TALKEAVIPAGVTEI
+694 
-709 DDWAFGE
+709 GE
-716 CQNLEKAMLPDG
+716 CQNLEKAVLSDG
-728 LKSIGEAA
+728 LKSIGGAA

-748 PDSVTTLGGYAFSC
+748 PDSVTTLGDFAFGW

-767 DMTIPDTIDNFGE
+767 DMTIPDTIDNFGK
-780 CVFEDTPGVTID
+780 CVFANTPGVTID

-805 KDLSYTGSEIT
+805 KDLPYTGSEVT

-821 ITVNGMTLKED
+821 ITVNGVTLKED

-839 SSNTEIGTA
+839 SSNTEIGMA

-868 VQIEMSDENIT
+868 VQTDMSGDGIT

-906 LIPGT
+906 LTPGT
-911 DYTVS
+911 DYTVA

-927 ITIAGKGNYTGTVV
+927 ITITGKGNYTGTVV

-984 DSTFTLLSV
+984 DRTFTLLSV
-993 PGAVKIGGIT
+993 PGTVKIGGIT

-1017 TYLKKVVIGNGVKA
+1017 TYLKKVVIGNGIKA
-1031 IGSNAFYGCKSITS
+1031 IGSNAFYGCKSIVS

-1093 AVPKAKLAKYKQLM
+1093 VVPKAKLANYKRVM

>member
-1 MKKLMQKGILG
+1 MKKLIQRGILG

-23 PIEARADDGIVVEKD
+23 PIQARADDGIVVEKD

-60 GSDTDVTVPSEIKGK
+60 GSDTDVTVPSEIKGM

-85 GKKTVKK
+85 GKETVKTV
-92 VTVPE
+92 TIPE
-97 GVRLIEYNA
+97 GVRLIEYHA
-106 FFGCTALTTV
+106 FHGCTALTTV

-130 YECTNLK
+130 YQCTNLK

-150 IGQYSFAYCEK
+150 IGRYSFAYCEK

-171 KELEEGVFFRCSSL
+171 KELEEFVFAYCSSL

-196 IDRSAFYECTNVIEI
+196 IDISAFRMCTNVTEI

-220 SDIALVGC
+220 SEFALFGC
-228 EKVIT
+228 DKVIT

-310 IISNA
+310 IILNA
-315 SFSECT
+315 SFSKCT

-463 VTEIDDWAFADCT
+463 VTEIDDWAF
-476 SLKDF
+476 
-481 TIPDGIK
+481 
-488 SIGEA
+488 
-493 AFYNSGITSLVV
+493 
-505 PESVETI
+505 
-512 DKLAFSHMANLVSA
+512 
-526 TIPAG
+526 
-531 YGITFNGYTS
+531 
-541 LKTAKITGNPT
+541 
-552 AIDDSMFRKCSS
+552 
-564 LVSIELPDTVTEIGK
+564 
-579 YAFAD
+579 
-584 CTSLK
+584 
-589 DFTIPDGIKSIGE
+589 
-602 AAFYNSGITSL
+602 
-613 VVPESVETIDKLA
+613 
-626 FSHMANL
+626 
-633 VSATIP
+633 
-639 AGYGIT
+639 
-645 FNGCTSLKTAKIT
+645 
-658 GNLTAI
+658 
-664 DDWMFNNCGQLSDF
+664 
-678 DIPDSVTRIGY
+678 
-689 SAFSG
+689 
-694 TALKEAVIPAGVTEI
+694 
-709 DDWAFGE
+709 GE
-716 CQNLEKAMLPDG
+716 CQNLEKAVLSDG
-728 LKSIGEAA
+728 LKSIGGAA

-748 PDSVTTLGGYAFSC
+748 PDSVTTLGDFAFGW

-767 DMTIPDTIDNFGE
+767 DMTIPDTIDNFGK
-780 CVFEDTPGVTID
+780 CVFANTPGVTID

-805 KDLSYTGSEIT
+805 KDLPYTGSEVT

-821 ITVNGMTLKED
+821 ITVNGVTLKED

-839 SSNTEIGTA
+839 SSNTEIGMA

-879 VTGIHNTRYTGKKIV
+879 VAGIHNTRYTGKKIV

-911 DYTVS
+911 DYTVA

-963 TNAATNGKGTVAIM
+963 TNAATDGKGTVAIM

-984 DSTFTLLSV
+984 DRTFTLLSV
-993 PGAVKIGGIT
+993 PGTVKIGGIT

-1031 IGSNAFYGCKSITS
+1031 IGSNAFYGCKSIAS

-1093 AVPKAKLAKYKQLM
+1093 VVPKAKLAKYKQLM

>member
-23 PIEARADDGIVVEKD
+23 PIQARADDGIVVEKD

-85 GKKTVKK
+85 GKETVKTV
-92 VTVPE
+92 TIPE

-116 VLPSSLEEMTEYTF
+116 VLPSSLEEMTENTF
-130 YECTNLK
+130 YQCTNLK

-196 IDRSAFYECTNVIEI
+196 IDRSAFYECTNVTEI

-332 TEIGAFAFADCTS
+332 TEIGAFAFANCTS

-463 VTEIDDWAFADCT
+463 VTEIDDWAF
-476 SLKDF
+476 
-481 TIPDGIK
+481 
-488 SIGEA
+488 
-493 AFYNSGITSLVV
+493 
-505 PESVETI
+505 
-512 DKLAFSHMANLVSA
+512 
-526 TIPAG
+526 
-531 YGITFNGYTS
+531 
-541 LKTAKITGNPT
+541 
-552 AIDDSMFRKCSS
+552 
-564 LVSIELPDTVTEIGK
+564 
-579 YAFAD
+579 
-584 CTSLK
+584 
-589 DFTIPDGIKSIGE
+589 
-602 AAFYNSGITSL
+602 
-613 VVPESVETIDKLA
+613 
-626 FSHMANL
+626 
-633 VSATIP
+633 
-639 AGYGIT
+639 
-645 FNGCTSLKTAKIT
+645 
-658 GNLTAI
+658 
-664 DDWMFNNCGQLSDF
+664 
-678 DIPDSVTRIGY
+678 
-689 SAFSG
+689 
-694 TALKEAVIPAGVTEI
+694 
-709 DDWAFGE
+709 GE
-716 CQNLEKAMLPDG
+716 CQNLEKAVLSDG
-728 LKSIGEAA
+728 LKSIGGAA

-748 PDSVTTLGGYAFSC
+748 PDSVTTLGDFAFGW

-767 DMTIPDTIDNFGE
+767 DMTIPDTIDNFGK
-780 CVFEDTPGVTID
+780 CVFANTPGVTID

-805 KDLSYTGSEIT
+805 KDLPYTGSEVT

-821 ITVNGMTLKED
+821 ITVNGVTLKED

-839 SSNTEIGTA
+839 SSNTEIGMA

-868 VQIEMSDENIT
+868 VQTDMSGDGIT

-906 LIPGT
+906 LTPGT
-911 DYTVS
+911 DYTVA

-984 DSTFTLLSV
+984 DRTFTLLSV
-993 PGAVKIGGIT
+993 PSTVKIGGIT

-1017 TYLKKVVIGNGVKA
+1017 TYLKKVAIGNGVKA
-1031 IGSNAFYGCKSITS
+1031 IGSNAFYGCKSIAS

-1052 TAIGGKTFYG
+1052 TAIGSKTFYG

-1093 AVPKAKLAKYKQLM
+1093 VVPKAKLANYKRVM